1 MAKEKKVFSIV
12 INGITE
18 SVDAVKSLNEQLR
31 DAEAIIKNLSN
42 AKIDVKVSTGKATT
56 TEKVGTG
63 TSSTDSKVQLDIEKE
78 KTKQIEMQNEA
89 LREQYIQREQLKQ
102 QNKETLDDIKQ
113 EAKGYVEVV
122 DGVKEYANTLNG
134 MSAELK
140 DIKNALRNT
149 DIDTNAF
156 KELTERA
163 GELNEKLKKAEAAYG
178 QLGRNVGNYTQSFL
192 EALRQWDEEKDF
204 NVDLNISG
212 AENSLN
218 DLKAQ
223 LIEAKR
229 YWANLSPDN
238 ADFDKTAKA
247 IKSLNQ
253 QIEDMES
260 NLKDVGEE
268 ANSAFTGRFT
278 TTIGG
283 VEASFTNASE
293 AAEALRKKLV
303 SMRIAGEENTPMY
316 QEIIQLV
323 RRLSKEVMIANQQV
337 AGMTKT
343 TQNMGK
349 VISVMK
355 GLSSLAALG
364 QGISGLF
371 GGASEDL
378 DKFIQKFASL
388 TMVIAGLKELEEL
401 INSGQGAWGKLAQ
414 NADNAMNK
422 MVSPISNLKEATAAV
437 REYIKANEELSKS
450 KEKIASLTKNFNEII
465 KEDTESRYERMSL
478 LQQEIEKI
486 AGMSSEWQNL
496 EDALQ
501 SIDDVDEFGNVQNA
515 LDALIAKFPELEEKA
530 TKYVNAVNHIDT
542 ASERATQTFYEYQEA
557 EENLN
562 KAQEEQN
569 AILEKLSPRMQ
580 TMAKSLGNMGVAGKL
595 ATNAIYGL
603 ATALKALAKVT
614 IVLVALQLMAEAL
627 TLLTDG
633 LKMLGNAL
641 GIGKAW
647 DSLKQSVQNFFG
659 VISGGQLKKLNNDL
673 DTLEKKLDSLSKEYD
688 IQVKIGNMGDAE
700 AQLQRLNNQLQ
711 LLAQTKELFDK
722 QDQFSEW
729 QKELQTQLDKTDS
742 GWQDLTKT
750 QQDAAEGLQALT
762 KVNKDFIDSLKNKT
776 PQQQLEAIDK
786 KLKEIGLDSNKM
798 AAIETVLSQDDEEV
812 EKFLSQLSDI
822 DMDLNDIGV
831 TGAKTFGRM
840 ATDIAKAR
848 EAAAAAIAMIK
859 ADLKSLENQN
869 IQLKLQLDPTNANL
883 AFQSAI
889 SSMAAMAQKYGI
901 MMSPDGLHF
910 TAKAGDSTG
919 AQIAK
924 QLEENAKLQ
933 KQITDKQ
940 IADRKKQEADR
951 IKSERERAANEAKQ
965 AATEA
970 KKRAR
975 NETAARL
982 EAMEDGMEKEIAL
995 LEQKRKEE
1003 IEEAKETGK
1012 NIVDINTIYDR
1023 QILEVKKKY
1032 AKYVED
1038 LQREHNERLMSIAT
1052 QFLENWKNI
1061 QREIED
1067 TRADTSMGNAENK
1080 NITVKQN
1087 ISYDTNTQGSKE
1099 GIAAQKKYYEELKQS
1114 EIQYLNEKEQI
1125 EKEAAQRNY
1134 QRQLEDEDARFKAS
1148 KEAQKKEL
1156 EELERS
1162 LKEKVDAHQITEEE
1176 ANKVLQETRD
1186 EYLKGEEKDLQTH
1199 NEKMQSITENGKA
1212 VLTNIELQYNEERKA
1227 ATASALEEQRQVTQN
1242 FYNDIDTIME
1252 RTQKRKTNDFGFIN
1266 YGAYRQSLQ
1275 DALDATKEV
1284 ANQIESEK
1292 EALQNALDNNEISF
1306 DDFQKAKKELDD
1318 FAEEVKDKTDDLKD
1332 GLSNSFNTWMG
1343 GVMESINSYSSVL
1356 SGMFDSISEMYTRQ
1370 LDAEQA
1376 KLDKQQELLD
1386 AELEMIEENLQKQE
1400 EVTQEHNDKV
1410 NSIEDELKSA
1420 RGDRRQALIDQL
1432 AAERK
1437 AQEQSIEKEKQ
1448 LTEEKK
1454 KQAQKQ
1460 EQLKKQQDALD
1471 KKRKQQ
1477 EKRAS
1482 IVQATINTFTAVSN
1496 ALAVQPWFVGL
1507 ALSGVALGLGMANV
1521 AQIASQ
1527 QYGKGGKLTGP
1538 AHKDGGI
1545 PVGNTGITVEG
1556 NEYIIRKESTMPN
1569 LPLLE
1574 YINSSQRRLTKD
1586 DLIRFYDNGKT
1597 PLINRTMTTKF
1608 AEGGELPQ
1616 LSVDVKSLMNNV
1628 QAQQD
1633 DRPLVVS
1640 VVDIV
1645 NQTEN
1650 LRQVRV
1656 LAGDID
1662 E

>member
-1 MAKEKKVFSIV
+1 MAKEKRIFQIQ

-31 DAEAIIKNLSN
+31 DAEGIIKNLSN
-42 AKIDVKVSTGKATT
+42 AKIDVKVSTGKAT

-78 KTKQIEMQNEA
+78 KTKQIEMQTEA

-102 QNKETLDDIKQ
+102 QNKEALDDIKQ

-140 DIKNALRNT
+140 DIKKELRNT
-149 DIDTNAF
+149 DMDTEAF
-156 KELTERA
+156 KDLTDRA
-163 GELNEKLKKAEAAYG
+163 GELNEKLKKAEEAYG
-178 QLGRNVGNYTQSFL
+178 QFGRNVGNYTESVL

-204 NVDLNISG
+204 NVDFNISG

-223 LIEAKR
+223 LRELKK
-229 YWANLSPDN
+229 YWSNLSPDN

-260 NLKDVGEE
+260 NLKDVGAE

-283 VEASFTNASE
+283 VEASFSNASE
-293 AAEALRKKLV
+293 ACEALRKKLV
-303 SMRIAGEENTPMY
+303 AMRVAGEENTPMY

-378 DKFIQKFASL
+378 DKFIQKFASM

-401 INSGQGAWGKLAQ
+401 INSGQGAWGKFLQ
-414 NADNAMNK
+414 KADMTVDK
-422 MVSPISNLKEATAAV
+422 MLSPLSNLKDATAAV
-437 REYIKANEELSKS
+437 REYVKANEELNKVKVDFTLSEQELNRIAFIQRLNDQIYEQIQLSEQAIVSVADMSDEWKKLDQALQGDDGS
-450 KEKIASLTKNFNEII
+450 VEYLYEKIGPA
-465 KEDTESRYERMSL
+465 M
-478 LQQEIEKI
+478 
-486 AGMSSEWQNL
+486 
-496 EDALQ
+496 
-501 SIDDVDEFGNVQNA
+501 DD
-515 LDALIAKFPELEEKA
+515 LKAKFPELRDEID
-530 TKYVNAVNHIDT
+530 KYVNSVRSIDHS
-542 ASERATQTFYEYQEA
+542 SEEVVRALQEQKEA
-557 EENLN
+557 QEKLN

-569 AILEKLSPRMQ
+569 SILEKLSPRMQ
-580 TMAKSLGNMGVAGKL
+580 TMAKSLGNMGAKGKA
-595 ATNAIYGL
+595 ATIIMYGL
-603 ATALKALAKVT
+603 AVSLKAL
-614 IVLVALQLMAEAL
+614 
-627 TLLTDG
+627 
-633 LKMLGNAL
+633 
-641 GIGKAW
+641 GKA
-647 DSLKQSVQNFFG
+647 LV
-659 VISGGQLKKLNNDL
+659 VIG
-673 DTLEKKLDSLSKEYD
+673 
-688 IQVKIGNMGDAE
+688 A
-700 AQLQRLNNQLQ
+700 LQ
-711 LLAQTKELFDK
+711 LLAEGVELLTDFLKGLWSAAKSPFEWITFQQGEKDAK
-722 QDQFSEW
+722 KLVSQVDSLNKKLNGLKQEREIQIKLGNVGEVEGQLKDLQDQIDMLKNQKITFDTDREFGEW
-729 QKELQTQLDKTDS
+729 QKQLVDAFKNIDKADSDWQSLTQSEKE
-742 GWQDLTKT
+742 
-750 QQDAAEGLQALT
+750 AAEA
-762 KVNKDFIDSLKNKT
+762 
-776 PQQQLEAIDK
+776 LEAIAKIDPEFFKQLEGLGPEKQLEKINEELK
-786 KLKEIGLDSNKM
+786 KIGLNSVNMSSLESMDTK
-798 AAIETVLSQDDEEV
+798 ALEELLEKLSG
-812 EKFLSQLSDI
+812 I
-822 DMDLNDIGV
+822 DVDLNDV
-831 TGAKTFGRM
+831 KVNSVEAFAEFGKAIM
-840 ATDIAKAR
+840 KAR
-848 EAAAAAIAMIK
+848 QDTANAVARMK
-859 ADLKSLENQN
+859 KDLASLTQREY
-869 IQLKLQLDPTNANL
+869 QLKLSLNDDDITTRLKIVKLEMEAL
-883 AFQSAI
+883 
-889 SSMAAMAQKYGI
+889 
-901 MMSPDGLHF
+901 
-910 TAKAGDSTG
+910 
-919 AQIAK
+919 AK
-924 QLEENAKLQ
+924 QYGFTMGKKGNRSVVVKKGGKFTKEERAIAQRILAINNLEIKAAKEANKAAQDRKNKETADGQKQAVDNAKKL
-933 KQITDKQ
+933 
-940 IADRKKQEADR
+940 
-951 IKSERERAANEAKQ
+951 SRA
-965 AATEA
+965 
-970 KKRAR
+970 
-975 NETAARL
+975 ETAARL
-982 EAMEDGMEKEIAL
+982 EAMEDGMDKEIAI

-1003 IEEAKETGK
+1003 IEDAKETGK

-1023 QILEVKKKY
+1023 QILEVRKKY
-1032 AKYVED
+1032 AKYIED

-1080 NITVKQN
+1080 NITVKQS
-1087 ISYDTNTQGSKE
+1087 ISYDTNTQGSRE
-1099 GIAAQKKYYEELKQS
+1099 GINAQKKYYEQLKQS

-1125 EKEAAQRNY
+1125 EKETAQRNY

-1162 LKEKVDAHQITEEE
+1162 LKEKVEAHQITEEE

-1186 EYLKGEEKDLQTH
+1186 EYLKSEQKDLQTH

-1212 VLTNIELQYNEERKA
+1212 VLMNIELQYNEERKS
-1227 ATASALEEQRQVTQN
+1227 ATASALEEQRKVTQD
-1242 FYNDIDTIME
+1242 FYNDIDSIME

-1275 DALDATKEV
+1275 DALNSTKEV

-1292 EALQNALDNNEISF
+1292 EALQKALDNNEISF
-1306 DDFQKAKKELDD
+1306 DDFQKSKKELDD

-1332 GLSNSFNTWMG
+1332 GLSNSFNTWMS

-1356 SGMFDSISEMYTRQ
+1356 SGMFDSISELYTRQ
-1370 LDAEQA
+1370 LDAEQE

-1460 EQLKKQQDALD
+1460 EQLKKQQDALE
-1471 KKRKQQ
+1471 KKRRQQ

-1507 ALSGVALGLGMANV
+1507 ALSAVALGLGMANV

-1527 QYGKGGKLTGP
+1527 QYANGGLLNGKRHSQGGMKIQGT
-1538 AHKDGGI
+1538 
-1545 PVGNTGITVEG
+1545 NMEVEG
-1556 NEYIIRKESTMPN
+1556 GEYVTNRASTNAN

-1574 YINSSQRRLTKD
+1574 YINSNRRTLTKD
-1586 DLIRFYDNGKT
+1586 DLIKFYDNGKT
-1597 PLINRTMTTKF
+1597 TLINRPMQTKF
-1608 AEGGELPQ
+1608 EEGGQLPQ
-1616 LSVDVKSLMNNV
+1616 LSVDVKSLMNNA

>member
-1 MAKEKKVFSIV
+1 MAKEKRIFQIQ

-31 DAEAIIKNLSN
+31 DAEGIIKNLSN

-78 KTKQIEMQNEA
+78 KTKQIEMQTEA

-102 QNKETLDDIKQ
+102 QNKEALDDIKQ

-140 DIKNALRNT
+140 DIKKELRNT
-149 DIDTNAF
+149 DMDTEAF

-204 NVDLNISG
+204 NVDLNTSG
-212 AENSLN
+212 AEKSLN

-253 QIEDMES
+253 QIDDMES
-260 NLKDVGEE
+260 NLKDVGAE

-283 VEASFTNASE
+283 VEASFSNASE
-293 AAEALRKKLV
+293 ACEALRKKLV
-303 SMRIAGEENTPMY
+303 AMRVAGEENTPMY

-323 RRLSKEVMIANQQV
+323 RRLSKEVMIANKQV
-337 AGMTKT
+337 EGMTKMSS
-343 TQNMGK
+343 NLNK
-349 VISVMK
+349 VVGVMK
-355 GLSSLAALG
+355 GFSSIAALG
-364 QGISGLF
+364 QGIAGLF
-371 GGASEDL
+371 GEGSEQIE
-378 DKFIQKFASL
+378 KFVQKFASISL
-388 TMVIAGLKELEEL
+388 VLSGLSSLEEEL
-401 INSGQGAWGKLAQ
+401 NKGTSAFARFTNS
-414 NADNAMNK
+414 
-422 MVSPISNLKEATAAV
+422 T
-437 REYIKANEELSKS
+437 
-450 KEKIASLTKNFNEII
+450 NEII
-465 KEDTESRYERMSL
+465 NKLPLIKQVGNALNGIIAVRDMQSAEKTLDGVNDSVNRLIPNM
-478 LQQEIEKI
+478 QQIYDDVYNVIQANSELNNSFNKLSKHDNIKFFNADSIDELRGI
-486 AGMSSEWQNL
+486 SSEMDDFVDKLQ
-496 EDALQ
+496 DAMNA
-501 SIDDVDEFGNVQNA
+501 DESFKNKVE
-515 LDALIAKFPELEEKA
+515 ELFKSQKKAGEILNQQRKA
-530 TKYVNAVNHIDT
+530 TMQLGEAQDAVASITGKFANAVT
-542 ASERATQTFYEYQEA
+542 SLAQKSALAS
-557 EENLN
+557 
-562 KAQEEQN
+562 KA
-569 AILEKLSPRMQ
+569 L
-580 TMAKSLGNMGVAGKL
+580 
-595 ATNAIYGL
+595 YGL
-603 ATALKALAKVT
+603 ATAIKFVMKTTVVLAL
-614 IVLVALQLMAEAL
+614 IQALMWAVEK
-627 TLLTDG
+627 LTDG
-633 LKMLGNAL
+633 LKTLWSYAKMPFEILTFQQSEKDAKKL
-641 GIGKAW
+641 VSQV
-647 DSLKQSVQNFFG
+647 DSLN
-659 VISGGQLKKLNNDL
+659 KKLNGL
-673 DTLEKKLDSLSKEYD
+673 KQEREIQIKL
-688 IQVKIGNMGDAE
+688 GNVGEVE
-700 AQLQRLNNQLQ
+700 AQIKDL
-711 LLAQTKELFDK
+711 
-722 QDQFSEW
+722 QDQFDMLKNQKITFDTNREFGEW
-729 QKELQTQLDKTDS
+729 QKQLVEAFKNIDKADSDWQKLTQSEKE
-742 GWQDLTKT
+742 
-750 QQDAAEGLQALT
+750 AAEA
-762 KVNKDFIDSLKNKT
+762 
-776 PQQQLEAIDK
+776 LEAIAKIDPEFFKQLEGLGPEKQLEKINEELK
-786 KLKEIGLDSNKM
+786 KIGLNSINMSSLESMDTK
-798 AAIETVLSQDDEEV
+798 ALEELLEKLSG
-812 EKFLSQLSDI
+812 I
-822 DMDLNDIGV
+822 DVDLNDV
-831 TGAKTFGRM
+831 KVNSVEAFAEFGKAIM
-840 ATDIAKAR
+840 KAR
-848 EAAAAAIAMIK
+848 QDTANAAARMK
-859 ADLKSLENQN
+859 KDLASLTQREY
-869 IQLKLQLDPTNANL
+869 QLKLSLNDDDITTRL
-883 AFQSAI
+883 KI
-889 SSMAAMAQKYGI
+889 I
-901 MMSPDGLHF
+901 GLEME
-910 TAKAGDSTG
+910 AL
-919 AQIAK
+919 AK
-924 QLEENAKLQ
+924 QYGFTMGKKGNKSVVVKKGGKFTKDERAIAQRILAINNLEIDAAKKANKDAQDRKNKETADQQKQAVDNAKKL
-933 KQITDKQ
+933 
-940 IADRKKQEADR
+940 
-951 IKSERERAANEAKQ
+951 SRA
-965 AATEA
+965 
-970 KKRAR
+970 
-975 NETAARL
+975 ETAARL
-982 EAMEDGMEKEIAL
+982 EAMEDGMDKEIAL

-1003 IEEAKETGK
+1003 IEDAKETGK

-1032 AKYVED
+1032 AKYIEDVE
-1038 LQREHNERLMSIAT
+1038 REHTKRLEDIARD
-1052 QFLENWKNI
+1052 FLTSWSQI

-1067 TRADTSMGNAENK
+1067 TRADTSMGNVENK

-1099 GIAAQKKYYEELKQS
+1099 GIAAQKKYYEQLKQS

-1125 EKEAAQRNY
+1125 EKEAAQRDY

-1186 EYLKGEEKDLQTH
+1186 EYLKGEAKDLQTH

-1212 VLTNIELQYNEERKA
+1212 VLMNIELQYNEERKA
-1227 ATASALEEQRQVTQN
+1227 ATASALEEQRQVTQD

-1266 YGAYRQSLQ
+1266 YGAYRKSLQ
-1275 DALDATKEV
+1275 DALNATQEV

-1332 GLSNSFNTWMG
+1332 GLSNSFNTWMS

-1356 SGMFDSISEMYTRQ
+1356 SGMFDTISEMYTRQ

-1460 EQLKKQQDALD
+1460 EQLKKQQDALE
-1471 KKRKQQ
+1471 KKRRQQ

-1482 IVQATINTFTAVSN
+1482 IVQATINTFAAVSN

-1527 QYGKGGKLTGP
+1527 QY
-1538 AHKDGGI
+1538 ADGGLLNGKRHSQGGMKI
-1545 PVGNTGITVEG
+1545 QGTNMEVEG
-1556 NEYIIRKESTMPN
+1556 GEYVTNRTSTSAN

-1574 YINSSQRRLTKD
+1574 YINSNRRTLTKD
-1586 DLIRFYDNGKT
+1586 DLIKFYDNGKT
-1597 PLINRTMTTKF
+1597 SLINRPMQTKF
-1608 AEGGELPQ
+1608 EEGGQLPQ
-1616 LSVDVKSLMNNV
+1616 LSVDVKSLMNNA

>member
-1 MAKEKKVFSIV
+1 MAKEKKVFQIQ

-31 DAEAIIKNLSN
+31 DAEGIIKNLSN

-78 KTKQIEMQNEA
+78 KTKQIEMQTEA

-102 QNKETLDDIKQ
+102 QNKEALDDIKQ

-140 DIKNALRNT
+140 DIKKELRNT
-149 DIDTNAF
+149 DMDTEAF

-163 GELNEKLKKAEAAYG
+163 GELNEKLKKAEEAYG
-178 QLGRNVGNYTQSFL
+178 QFGRNVGNYTESVL
-192 EALRQWDEEKDF
+192 EALREWDEEKDF
-204 NVDLNISG
+204 NVDFNISG

-223 LIEAKR
+223 LRELKQ

-238 ADFDKTAKA
+238 ADFNKTAKA

-260 NLKDVGEE
+260 NLKDVGAE

-283 VEASFTNASE
+283 VEASFSNASE
-293 AAEALRKKLV
+293 ACEALRKKLV
-303 SMRIAGEENTPMY
+303 AMRVAGEENTPMY

-349 VISVMK
+349 VIGVMK

-401 INSGQGAWGKLAQ
+401 INSGQGAWGKFAQ
-414 NADNAMNK
+414 SADNAMNK
-422 MVSPISNLKEATAAV
+422 MLFPLSSLKDATAAV
-437 REYIKANEELSKS
+437 REYVKANEELNKVKVDFTLSEQELNRIAFIQSLNDQLYEQAQLSEQAIVSVAGMTDEWQKLDKVMQGNDGS
-450 KEKIASLTKNFNEII
+450 VEYIKEKIGPA
-465 KEDTESRYERMSL
+465 M
-478 LQQEIEKI
+478 
-486 AGMSSEWQNL
+486 
-496 EDALQ
+496 
-501 SIDDVDEFGNVQNA
+501 DE
-515 LDALIAKFPELEEKA
+515 LKAKFPELRREID
-530 TKYVNAVNHIDT
+530 TYVNAILSIDH
-542 ASERATQTFYEYQEA
+542 SSDEVVRALQEQKEA
-557 EENLN
+557 QEKLN

-580 TMAKSLGNMGVAGKL
+580 AMAKSLGNMGAMGKVA
-595 ATNAIYGL
+595 TTIMYGL
-603 ATALKALAKVT
+603 ATAIKALGKTLAVM
-614 IVLVALQLMAEAL
+614 VALQLLAEAVEGLMNLLKTVWSWAKSPFEWL
-627 TLLTDG
+627 TFQQGEKDAKKLVSQIDSLDKKLNG
-633 LKMLGNAL
+633 LKQEREIQIKLGNV
-641 GIGKAW
+641 GE
-647 DSLKQSVQNFFG
+647 VE
-659 VISGGQLKKLNNDL
+659 GQLKDL
-673 DTLEKKLDSLSKEYD
+673 
-688 IQVKIGNMGDAE
+688 
-700 AQLQRLNNQLQ
+700 
-711 LLAQTKELFDK
+711 
-722 QDQFSEW
+722 QDQIDMLKNQKITFDTDREFGEW
-729 QKELQTQLDKTDS
+729 QKQLVEAFKNIDKTDS
-742 GWQDLTKT
+742 AWQNLTQSEKE
-750 QQDAAEGLQALT
+750 AAEA
-762 KVNKDFIDSLKNKT
+762 
-776 PQQQLEAIDK
+776 LEAIANIDPEFFKQLEGLGPEKQLEKINEELK
-786 KLKEIGLDSNKM
+786 KIGLNSINMSSLESMDTK
-798 AAIETVLSQDDEEV
+798 ALEELL
-812 EKFLSQLSDI
+812 EKLYHI
-822 DMDLNDIGV
+822 DVDLNDV
-831 TGAKTFGRM
+831 KVNSVEAFAEFGKAIM
-840 ATDIAKAR
+840 KAR
-848 EAAAAAIAMIK
+848 QDTANAVARMK
-859 ADLKSLENQN
+859 KDLVSLTQREY
-869 IQLKLQLDPTNANL
+869 QLKLSLNDDDIKTRLEIVRLEMEAL
-883 AFQSAI
+883 
-889 SSMAAMAQKYGI
+889 
-901 MMSPDGLHF
+901 
-910 TAKAGDSTG
+910 
-919 AQIAK
+919 AK
-924 QLEENAKLQ
+924 QYGF
-933 KQITDKQ
+933 TMG
-940 IADRKKQEADR
+940 KKGNRSVVVKKGGKFTKE
-951 IKSERERAANEAKQ
+951 ERAIAQRILAINNLETKAAKQ
-965 AATEA
+965 ANKAAQDRKNKETADGQKQAVEDA
-970 KKRAR
+970 KKLSRA
-975 NETAARL
+975 ETAARL
-982 EAMEDGMEKEIAL
+982 EAMEDGMEKEIAI

-1003 IEEAKETGK
+1003 IEDAKETGK
-1012 NIVDINTIYDR
+1012 RVVDINIIYDR

-1052 QFLENWKNI
+1052 SFLENWKNI

-1099 GIAAQKKYYEELKQS
+1099 GINAQKKYYEQLKQS
-1114 EIQYLNEKEQI
+1114 EMQYLNEKEQI
-1125 EKEAAQRNY
+1125 EKESAQRNY
-1134 QRQLEDEDARFKAS
+1134 QRQLEDENARFKAS

-1162 LKEKVDAHQITEEE
+1162 LKEKVDAHQISEEE

-1199 NEKMQSITENGKA
+1199 NEKMKSITENGKA
-1212 VLTNIELQYNEERKA
+1212 VLMNIELQYNEERKA
-1227 ATASALEEQRQVTQN
+1227 ATASALEEQRKVTQD
-1242 FYNDIDTIME
+1242 FYNDIDSIME

-1266 YGAYRQSLQ
+1266 YGAYRKSLQ

-1318 FAEEVKDKTDDLKD
+1318 FAEEVKDKTNDLKD

-1356 SGMFDSISEMYTRQ
+1356 SGMFDTISEMYTTQ

-1376 KLDKQQELLD
+1376 KLDKQQEILD

-1460 EQLKKQQDALD
+1460 EQLKKQQDALE
-1471 KKRKQQ
+1471 KKRRQQ

-1482 IVQATINTFTAVSN
+1482 IVQATINTFAAVSN

-1527 QYGKGGKLTGP
+1527 QY
-1538 AHKDGGI
+1538 ADGGLLNGKRHSQGGMKI
-1545 PVGNTGITVEG
+1545 QGTNMEVEG
-1556 NEYIIRKESTMPN
+1556 GEYVTNRASTNAN

-1574 YINSSQRRLTKD
+1574 YINSNRRTLTKD

-1597 PLINRTMTTKF
+1597 TLINRPMQTKF
-1608 AEGGELPQ
+1608 EEGGQLPQ
-1616 LSVDVKSLMNNV
+1616 LSVDVKSLMNNA

>member
-1 MAKEKKVFSIV
+1 MAKEKKVFQIQ

-18 SVDAVKSLNEQLR
+18 SIDAVKSLNEQLR
-31 DAEAIIKNLSN
+31 VAEGIIKNLSN

-113 EAKGYVEVV
+113 EAKGYVDVV
-122 DGVKEYANTLNG
+122 DGVKQYANTLNG

-140 DIKNALRNT
+140 DIKKELRNT
-149 DIDTNAF
+149 DMDTNAF

-163 GELNEKLKKAEAAYG
+163 GELNEKLKKAEEAYG
-178 QLGRNVGNYTQSFL
+178 QFGRNVGNYTESVL

-204 NVDLNISG
+204 NVDFNISG

-223 LIEAKR
+223 LRELKK
-229 YWANLSPDN
+229 YWSNLSPDN

-260 NLKDVGEE
+260 NLKDVGAE

-283 VEASFTNASE
+283 VEASFSNASE
-293 AAEALRKKLV
+293 ACEALRKKLV
-303 SMRIAGEENTPMY
+303 AMRVAGEENTPMY

-349 VISVMK
+349 VIGVMK

-401 INSGQGAWGKLAQ
+401 INSGQGAWAQ
-414 NADNAMNK
+414 FAQKGN
-422 MVSPISNLKEATAAV
+422 
-437 REYIKANEELSKS
+437 
-450 KEKIASLTKNFNEII
+450 
-465 KEDTESRYERMSL
+465 
-478 LQQEIEKI
+478 
-486 AGMSSEWQNL
+486 
-496 EDALQ
+496 DALNWLV
-501 SIDDVDEFGNVQNA
+501 SWSDGI
-515 LDALIAKFPELEEKA
+515 LKA
-530 TKYVNAVNHIDT
+530 TKSTKDFI
-542 ASERATQTFYEYQEA
+542 EA
-557 EENLN
+557 QKNLQ
-562 KAQEEQN
+562 KAQEELKSAYTDIGAVAMSDEEYVAFAEQYQKLEQSIKDIAGSDALN
-569 AILEKLSPRMQ
+569 KLNDSLVDTYLTSTKSLEELNGEIDKLKAKFPQLSDEIDKFVQANIESITRSKESIQIMDKYEETLEKKNKLEEENEKILSSMGQKTQ
-580 TMAKSLGNMGVAGKL
+580 TFAKSLQAMGVVGRGVAVVI
-595 ATNAIYGL
+595 NGL
-603 ATALKALAKVT
+603 TIALKALSKAVVV
-614 IVLVALQLMAEAL
+614 IVALQALAEAVEFL
-627 TLLTDG
+627 MNG
-633 LKMLGNAL
+633 LKAVWGWAKSPFEWLTFQQGEKDAKKLVSQIDSLNKKLNGLKQEREIQIKLGNV
-641 GIGKAW
+641 GE
-647 DSLKQSVQNFFG
+647 VE
-659 VISGGQLKKLNNDL
+659 GQLKDL
-673 DTLEKKLDSLSKEYD
+673 
-688 IQVKIGNMGDAE
+688 
-700 AQLQRLNNQLQ
+700 
-711 LLAQTKELFDK
+711 
-722 QDQFSEW
+722 QDQIDMLKNQKITFDTDREFGEW
-729 QKELQTQLDKTDS
+729 QKQLIEAFKNIDKADS
-742 GWQDLTKT
+742 SWQDLTQSEKE
-750 QQDAAEGLQALT
+750 AAEA
-762 KVNKDFIDSLKNKT
+762 
-776 PQQQLEAIDK
+776 LEAIAKIDPEFFKQLEGLGPEEQLEKINEELK
-786 KLKEIGLDSNKM
+786 KIGLNSINMSSLESMDTK
-798 AAIETVLSQDDEEV
+798 ALEELL
-812 EKFLSQLSDI
+812 EKLYHI
-822 DMDLNDIGV
+822 DVDLNDV
-831 TGAKTFGRM
+831 KVNSVEAFAEFGKAIM
-840 ATDIAKAR
+840 KAR
-848 EAAAAAIAMIK
+848 QDTANAAARMK
-859 ADLKSLENQN
+859 KDLASLTQREY
-869 IQLKLQLDPTNANL
+869 QLKLSLNDDDITTRLKIIKLEMEAL
-883 AFQSAI
+883 
-889 SSMAAMAQKYGI
+889 
-901 MMSPDGLHF
+901 
-910 TAKAGDSTG
+910 
-919 AQIAK
+919 AK
-924 QLEENAKLQ
+924 QYGFTMGKKGNKSVVVKKGGKFTKEERAIAQRILAINNLEVDLAKKANKDAHDRKNKEKADGQ
-933 KQITDKQ
+933 KQAVED
-940 IADRKKQEADR
+940 
-951 IKSERERAANEAKQ
+951 
-965 AATEA
+965 A
-970 KKRAR
+970 KKLSRA
-975 NETAARL
+975 ETAARL
-982 EAMEDGMEKEIAL
+982 EAMEDGMDKEIAI

-1003 IEEAKETGK
+1003 IEDAKETGK
-1012 NIVDINTIYDR
+1012 RVVDINTIYDR
-1023 QILEVKKKY
+1023 QILEVRKKY
-1032 AKYVED
+1032 AKYIED
-1038 LQREHNERLMSIAT
+1038 LQREHNERLMNIAT

-1067 TRADTSMGNAENK
+1067 TRADTSMGNVENK

-1087 ISYDTNTQGSKE
+1087 ISYDTNTQGSRE
-1099 GIAAQKKYYEELKQS
+1099 GIDAQKKYYEQLKQS

-1125 EKEAAQRNY
+1125 EKESAQRNY
-1134 QRQLEDEDARFKAS
+1134 QRQLEDEEARFKAS
-1148 KEAQKKEL
+1148 KDAQKKEL

-1186 EYLKGEEKDLQTH
+1186 EYLKNEQKDLQTH

-1212 VLTNIELQYNEERKA
+1212 VLMNIELQYNEERKT
-1227 ATASALEEQRQVTQN
+1227 ATASALEEQRKVTQD
-1242 FYNDIDTIME
+1242 FYNDIDSIME

-1266 YGAYRQSLQ
+1266 YGAYRKSLQ
-1275 DALDATKEV
+1275 DALNATQEV

-1306 DDFQKAKKELDD
+1306 DDFQKSKKELDD

-1332 GLSNSFNTWMG
+1332 SLSNSFNTWMG

-1356 SGMFDSISEMYTRQ
+1356 SGMFDSISELYTRQ
-1370 LDAEQA
+1370 LDAEQE
-1376 KLDKQQELLD
+1376 KLDRQQELLD

-1460 EQLKKQQDALD
+1460 EQLKKQQDALE
-1471 KKRKQQ
+1471 KKRRQQ

-1482 IVQATINTFTAVSN
+1482 IVQATINTFAAVSN

-1616 LSVDVKSLMNNV
+1616 LSVDVKSLMNNA
-1628 QAQQD
+1628 QAQNEQKA
-1633 DRPLVVS
+1633 PVVS
-1640 VVDIV
+1640 VVDIINAMDNV
-1645 NQTEN
+1645 Q
-1650 LRQVRV
+1650 QVRV

-1662 E
+1662 ND

>member
-1 MAKEKKVFSIV
+1 MAKEKRIFQIQ

-31 DAEAIIKNLSN
+31 DAEGIIKNLSN
-42 AKIDVKVSTGKATT
+42 AKIDVKVSTGKAT

-78 KTKQIEMQNEA
+78 KTKQIEMQTEA

-102 QNKETLDDIKQ
+102 QNKEALDDIKQ

-140 DIKNALRNT
+140 DIKKELRNT
-149 DIDTNAF
+149 DMDTEAF
-156 KELTERA
+156 KDLTDRA
-163 GELNEKLKKAEAAYG
+163 GELNEKLKKAEEAYG
-178 QLGRNVGNYTQSFL
+178 QFGRNVGNYTESVL

-204 NVDLNISG
+204 NVDFNISG

-223 LIEAKR
+223 LRELKK
-229 YWANLSPDN
+229 YWSNLSPDN

-260 NLKDVGEE
+260 NLKDVGAE

-283 VEASFTNASE
+283 VEASFSNASE
-293 AAEALRKKLV
+293 ACEALRKKLV
-303 SMRIAGEENTPMY
+303 AMRVAGEENTPMY

-378 DKFIQKFASL
+378 DKFIQKFASM

-401 INSGQGAWGKLAQ
+401 INSGQGAWGKFLQ
-414 NADNAMNK
+414 KADMTVDK
-422 MVSPISNLKEATAAV
+422 MLSPLSNLKDATAAV
-437 REYIKANEELSKS
+437 REYVKANEELNKVKVDFTLSEQELNRIAFIQRLNDQIYEQIQLSEQAIVSVADMSDEWKKLDQALQGDDGS
-450 KEKIASLTKNFNEII
+450 VEYLYEKIGPA
-465 KEDTESRYERMSL
+465 M
-478 LQQEIEKI
+478 
-486 AGMSSEWQNL
+486 
-496 EDALQ
+496 
-501 SIDDVDEFGNVQNA
+501 DD
-515 LDALIAKFPELEEKA
+515 LKAKFPELRDEID
-530 TKYVNAVNHIDT
+530 KYVNSVRSIDHS
-542 ASERATQTFYEYQEA
+542 SEEVVRALQEQKEA
-557 EENLN
+557 QEKLN

-569 AILEKLSPRMQ
+569 SILEKLSPRMQ
-580 TMAKSLGNMGVAGKL
+580 TMAKSLGNMGAKGKA
-595 ATNAIYGL
+595 ATIIMYGL
-603 ATALKALAKVT
+603 AVSLKAL
-614 IVLVALQLMAEAL
+614 
-627 TLLTDG
+627 
-633 LKMLGNAL
+633 
-641 GIGKAW
+641 GKA
-647 DSLKQSVQNFFG
+647 LV
-659 VISGGQLKKLNNDL
+659 VIG
-673 DTLEKKLDSLSKEYD
+673 
-688 IQVKIGNMGDAE
+688 A
-700 AQLQRLNNQLQ
+700 LQ
-711 LLAQTKELFDK
+711 LLAEGVELLTDFLKGLWSAAKSPFEWITFQQGEKDAK
-722 QDQFSEW
+722 KLVSQVDSLNKKLNGLKQEREIQIKLGNVGEVEGQLKDLQDQIDMLKNQKITFDTDREFGEW
-729 QKELQTQLDKTDS
+729 QKQLVDAFKNIDKADSDWQSLTQSEKE
-742 GWQDLTKT
+742 
-750 QQDAAEGLQALT
+750 AAEA
-762 KVNKDFIDSLKNKT
+762 
-776 PQQQLEAIDK
+776 LEAIAKIDPEFFKQLEGLGPEKQLEKINEELK
-786 KLKEIGLDSNKM
+786 KIGLNSVNMSSLESMDTK
-798 AAIETVLSQDDEEV
+798 ALEELLEKLSG
-812 EKFLSQLSDI
+812 I
-822 DMDLNDIGV
+822 DVDLNDV
-831 TGAKTFGRM
+831 KANSVEAFAEFGKAIM
-840 ATDIAKAR
+840 KAR
-848 EAAAAAIAMIK
+848 QDTANAVARMK
-859 ADLKSLENQN
+859 KDLASLTQREY
-869 IQLKLQLDPTNANL
+869 QLKLSLNDDDITTRLKIVKLEMEAL
-883 AFQSAI
+883 
-889 SSMAAMAQKYGI
+889 
-901 MMSPDGLHF
+901 
-910 TAKAGDSTG
+910 
-919 AQIAK
+919 AK
-924 QLEENAKLQ
+924 QYGFTMGKKGNRSVVVKKGGKFTKEERAIAQRILAINNLEIKAAKEANKAAQDRKNKETADGQKQAVDNAKKL
-933 KQITDKQ
+933 
-940 IADRKKQEADR
+940 
-951 IKSERERAANEAKQ
+951 SRA
-965 AATEA
+965 
-970 KKRAR
+970 
-975 NETAARL
+975 ETAARL
-982 EAMEDGMEKEIAL
+982 EAMEDGMDKEIAI

-1003 IEEAKETGK
+1003 IEDAKETGK

-1023 QILEVKKKY
+1023 QILEVRKKY
-1032 AKYVED
+1032 AKYIED

-1080 NITVKQN
+1080 NITVKQS
-1087 ISYDTNTQGSKE
+1087 ISYDTNTQGSRE
-1099 GIAAQKKYYEELKQS
+1099 GINAQKKYYEQLKQS

-1125 EKEAAQRNY
+1125 EKETAQRNY

-1162 LKEKVDAHQITEEE
+1162 LKEKVEAHQITEEE

-1186 EYLKGEEKDLQTH
+1186 EYLKSEQKDLQTH

-1212 VLTNIELQYNEERKA
+1212 VLMNIELQYNEERKS
-1227 ATASALEEQRQVTQN
+1227 ATASALEEQRKVTQD
-1242 FYNDIDTIME
+1242 FYNDIDSIME

-1275 DALDATKEV
+1275 DALNSTKEV

-1292 EALQNALDNNEISF
+1292 EALQKALDNNEISF
-1306 DDFQKAKKELDD
+1306 DDFQKSKKELDD

-1332 GLSNSFNTWMG
+1332 GLSNSFNTWMS

-1356 SGMFDSISEMYTRQ
+1356 SGMFDSISELYTRQ
-1370 LDAEQA
+1370 LDAEQE

-1460 EQLKKQQDALD
+1460 EQLKKQQDALE
-1471 KKRKQQ
+1471 KKRRQQ

-1507 ALSGVALGLGMANV
+1507 ALSAVALGLGMANV

-1527 QYGKGGKLTGP
+1527 QYANGGLLNGKRHSQGGMKIQGT
-1538 AHKDGGI
+1538 
-1545 PVGNTGITVEG
+1545 NMEVEG
-1556 NEYIIRKESTMPN
+1556 GEYVTNRASTNAN

-1574 YINSSQRRLTKD
+1574 YINSNRRTLTKD
-1586 DLIRFYDNGKT
+1586 DLIKFYDNGKT
-1597 PLINRTMTTKF
+1597 TLINRPMQTKF
-1608 AEGGELPQ
+1608 EEGGQLPQ
-1616 LSVDVKSLMNNV
+1616 LSVDVKSLMNNA

>member
-31 DAEAIIKNLSN
+31 NAEGIIKNLSN
-42 AKIDVKVSTGKATT
+42 AKIDVKISTGKATT

-63 TSSTDSKVQLDIEKE
+63 TSSTDNKVQLDIEKE
-78 KTKQIEMQNEA
+78 KTKQIEMQTEA

-102 QNKETLDDIKQ
+102 QNKEALDDIKQ

-140 DIKNALRNT
+140 DIKKELRNT
-149 DIDTNAF
+149 DMDTEAF
-156 KELTERA
+156 KDLTERA
-163 GELNEKLKKAEAAYG
+163 GELNEKLKKAEEAYG
-178 QLGRNVGNYTQSFL
+178 QFGRNVGNYTESVL

-204 NVDLNISG
+204 NVDFNISG

-223 LIEAKR
+223 LRELKQ

-260 NLKDVGEE
+260 NLKDVGAE

-283 VEASFTNASE
+283 VEASFSNASE
-293 AAEALRKKLV
+293 ACEALRKKLV
-303 SMRIAGEENTPMY
+303 AMRVAGEENTPMY

-323 RRLSKEVMIANQQV
+323 RRLSKEVMIANKQV
-337 AGMTKT
+337 EGMTKMSS
-343 TQNMGK
+343 NLNK
-349 VISVMK
+349 VVGVMK
-355 GLSSLAALG
+355 GFSSIAALG
-364 QGISGLF
+364 QGIAGLF
-371 GGASEDL
+371 GEGSEQIE
-378 DKFIQKFASL
+378 KFVQKFASISL
-388 TMVIAGLKELEEL
+388 VISGLSALEEELNKGTSAFARFTNSTNEIINKLPL
-401 INSGQGAWGKLAQ
+401 IKQVGDALNGIIAVRDMQSAEKTLDGVSDSVNRLIPNMQQIYDDVYNVIQANSELDNSFNKLSKHDNIKFFNANSIDELKGVSSELDDFVNKLQDAMNADESFKNKVEELFESQKKAGETLNQQRRATMQLGEAQ
-414 NADNAMNK
+414 NAVASITGKFANAMTSLAQK
-422 MVSPISNLKEATAAV
+422 SALASKALYGVATAMKFV
-437 REYIKANEELSKS
+437 MKTTVVL
-450 KEKIASLTKNFNEII
+450 
-465 KEDTESRYERMSL
+465 
-478 LQQEIEKI
+478 
-486 AGMSSEWQNL
+486 
-496 EDALQ
+496 
-501 SIDDVDEFGNVQNA
+501 
-515 LDALIAKFPELEEKA
+515 ALIQALMWAVEK
-530 TKYVNAVNHIDT
+530 
-542 ASERATQTFYEYQEA
+542 
-557 EENLN
+557 
-562 KAQEEQN
+562 
-569 AILEKLSPRMQ
+569 
-580 TMAKSLGNMGVAGKL
+580 
-595 ATNAIYGL
+595 
-603 ATALKALAKVT
+603 
-614 IVLVALQLMAEAL
+614 
-627 TLLTDG
+627 LTDG
-633 LKMLGNAL
+633 LKALWNLAKSPFEWITFQQGEKDAKKLVSQVDSLNKKLNGLKQEREIQIKLGNV
-641 GIGKAW
+641 GE
-647 DSLKQSVQNFFG
+647 VE
-659 VISGGQLKKLNNDL
+659 GQLKDL
-673 DTLEKKLDSLSKEYD
+673 
-688 IQVKIGNMGDAE
+688 
-700 AQLQRLNNQLQ
+700 
-711 LLAQTKELFDK
+711 
-722 QDQFSEW
+722 QDQIDMLKNQKITFDTDREFGEW
-729 QKELQTQLDKTDS
+729 QKQLIETFKNLDKTDS
-742 GWQDLTKT
+742 DWQKLTQSEKE
-750 QQDAAEGLQALT
+750 AAEA
-762 KVNKDFIDSLKNKT
+762 
-776 PQQQLEAIDK
+776 LEAIANIDPEFFKQLEGLGPEKQLEKINEELK
-786 KLKEIGLDSNKM
+786 KIGLNSVNMSSLESMDTK
-798 AAIETVLSQDDEEV
+798 ALEELLEKLSG
-812 EKFLSQLSDI
+812 I
-822 DMDLNDIGV
+822 DFDLNDV
-831 TGAKTFGRM
+831 KVNSVEAFAEFGKAIM
-840 ATDIAKAR
+840 KAR
-848 EAAAAAIAMIK
+848 QDTANATARMK
-859 ADLKSLENQN
+859 KDLASLTQREY
-869 IQLKLQLDPTNANL
+869 QLKLSLNDDDITTRLKIVKLEMEAL
-883 AFQSAI
+883 AQTYGMKIRQSG
-889 SSMAAMAQKYGI
+889 SVQKKDGSK
-901 MMSPDGLHF
+901 MSGEER
-910 TAKAGDSTG
+910 
-919 AQIAK
+919 QIAQRIANINYLETKAAKEANKEAHDRKNKEAADGQK
-924 QLEENAKLQ
+924 QAVDNAKKL
-933 KQITDKQ
+933 
-940 IADRKKQEADR
+940 
-951 IKSERERAANEAKQ
+951 SRA
-965 AATEA
+965 
-970 KKRAR
+970 
-975 NETAARL
+975 ETAARL
-982 EAMEDGMEKEIAL
+982 EAMEDGMDKEIAL

-1003 IEEAKETGK
+1003 IEDAKETGK
-1012 NIVDINTIYDR
+1012 RVEDINTIYDR

-1032 AKYVED
+1032 AKYIEDVE
-1038 LQREHNERLMSIAT
+1038 REHTKRLEDIAKD
-1052 QFLENWKNI
+1052 FLTSWSQI

-1080 NITVKQN
+1080 NITVKQS
-1087 ISYDTNTQGSKE
+1087 ISYDTNTQGSRE
-1099 GIAAQKKYYEELKQS
+1099 GIDAQKKYYEQLKQS

-1125 EKEAAQRNY
+1125 EKEAAQRDY
-1134 QRQLEDEDARFKAS
+1134 QRQLEDEEARFKAS

-1176 ANKVLQETRD
+1176 ANKVLQETRN

-1212 VLTNIELQYNEERKA
+1212 VLMNIELQYNEERKA
-1227 ATASALEEQRQVTQN
+1227 ATASALEEQRKVTQD
-1242 FYNDIDTIME
+1242 FYNDIDTVME

-1275 DALDATKEV
+1275 DALNATQEV

-1318 FAEEVKDKTDDLKD
+1318 FGEEVKDKTDDLKD
-1332 GLSNSFNTWMG
+1332 GLSNSFNTWMS

-1356 SGMFDSISEMYTRQ
+1356 SGMFDTISEMYTRQ

-1460 EQLKKQQDALD
+1460 EQLKKQQDALE
-1471 KKRKQQ
+1471 KKRRQQ

-1507 ALSGVALGLGMANV
+1507 ALSAVALGLGMANV
-1521 AQIASQ
+1521 AQISSQ
-1527 QYGKGGKLTGP
+1527 QYANGGLLNGKRHSQGGMKIQGT
-1538 AHKDGGI
+1538 
-1545 PVGNTGITVEG
+1545 NMEVEG
-1556 NEYIIRKESTMPN
+1556 GEYVTNRASTNAN

-1574 YINSSQRRLTKD
+1574 YINSNRRTLTKD

-1597 PLINRTMTTKF
+1597 TLINRPMQTKF
-1608 AEGGELPQ
+1608 EEGGQLPQ
-1616 LSVDVKSLMNNV
+1616 LSVDVKSLMNNA

>member
-1 MAKEKKVFSIV
+1 MAKEKKIFSIQ

-31 DAEAIIKNLSN
+31 EAEGIIKNLSN
-42 AKIDVKVSTGKATT
+42 AKIDVKVSTGKPTT

-78 KTKQIEMQNEA
+78 KTKQIEMQTEA

-102 QNKETLDDIKQ
+102 QNKEALDDIKQ

-140 DIKNALRNT
+140 DIKKELRNT
-149 DIDTNAF
+149 DMDTEAF

-163 GELNEKLKKAEAAYG
+163 GELNEKLKKAEEAYG
-178 QLGRNVGNYTQSFL
+178 QFGRNVGNYTESVL

-204 NVDLNISG
+204 NVDFNISG

-223 LIEAKR
+223 LRELKQ

-260 NLKDVGEE
+260 NLKDVGAE

-283 VEASFTNASE
+283 VEASFSNASE
-293 AAEALRKKLV
+293 ACEALRKKLV
-303 SMRIAGEENTPMY
+303 AMRVAGEENTPMY

-401 INSGQGAWGKLAQ
+401 INSGQGAWGQFAQ
-414 NADNAMNK
+414 KGN
-422 MVSPISNLKEATAAV
+422 
-437 REYIKANEELSKS
+437 
-450 KEKIASLTKNFNEII
+450 
-465 KEDTESRYERMSL
+465 
-478 LQQEIEKI
+478 
-486 AGMSSEWQNL
+486 
-496 EDALQ
+496 DALNWLF
-501 SIDDVDEFGNVQNA
+501 SWSDSA
-515 LDALIAKFPELEEKA
+515 LKA
-530 TKYVNAVNHIDT
+530 TKNTKDFIDAQRT
-542 ASERATQTFYEYQEA
+542 LQ
-557 EENLN
+557 
-562 KAQEEQN
+562 KAQEELNDVIANLPSNELTDEMYN
-569 AILEKLSPRMQ
+569 ALAEQVQMSEQAINGIAGLSDEWGELQYVISNANGYSLDELGNAVSDLKARFPQLSEEIDKYIEAQIRLDYESEDAVDAFKQYQQALEEKNKAEKESDNLLSSMGPK
-580 TMAKSLGNMGVAGKL
+580 TKAFAKSLQAMGVFGRGAAVAINMLAVSLKMLGKALVVIAVLQVLAEALDKLMNGFKWLGDAIKGLFGIMSEGDAKKLTNQLDSLQKKLDTLSREYEIQVKLGNMG
-595 ATNAIYGL
+595 
-603 ATALKALAKVT
+603 
-614 IVLVALQLMAEAL
+614 E
-627 TLLTDG
+627 
-633 LKMLGNAL
+633 
-641 GIGKAW
+641 
-647 DSLKQSVQNFFG
+647 
-659 VISGGQLKKLNNDL
+659 
-673 DTLEKKLDSLSKEYD
+673 
-688 IQVKIGNMGDAE
+688 AE
-700 AQLQRLNNQLQ
+700 AQLQKLKDQIQNIGDTKITLD
-711 LLAQTKELFDK
+711 ADSKMSEWMKELR
-722 QDQFSEW
+722 E
-729 QKELQTQLDKTDS
+729 ELDKTDS
-742 GWQDLTKT
+742 DWNDLNKT

-786 KLKEIGLDSNKM
+786 KLKEIGLDSNKLG
-798 AAIETVLSQDDEEV
+798 AIDAVLSQDDESIQ
-812 EKFLSQLSDI
+812 KFLDGLSDI
-822 DMDLNDIGV
+822 DADLNDIGV
-831 TGAKTFGRM
+831 TGAKTFGRL

-848 EAAAAAIAMIK
+848 DAAAAAIAMIK

-910 TAKAGDSTG
+910 TAKPGDSTG

-951 IKSERERAANEAKQ
+951 VKSERERAANEAKQ
-965 AATEA
+965 AAAEA

-1012 NIVDINTIYDR
+1012 RVVDINTIYDR

-1032 AKYVED
+1032 AKYLED
-1038 LQREHNERLMSIAT
+1038 LQRDHNERLMNIAT

-1067 TRADTSMGNAENK
+1067 TRADTSMGNVENK

-1087 ISYDTNTQGSKE
+1087 ISYDTSTQGSKE
-1099 GIAAQKKYYEELKQS
+1099 GIDAQKKYYEELKQS

-1125 EKEAAQRNY
+1125 EKEAAQRDY

-1162 LKEKVDAHQITEEE
+1162 LKEKVEAHQITEQE

-1186 EYLKGEEKDLQTH
+1186 EYLKGEEKDLQMH

-1212 VLTNIELQYNEERKA
+1212 VLMNIELQYNEERKA
-1227 ATASALEEQRQVTQN
+1227 ATASALEEQRQVTQD
-1242 FYNDIDTIME
+1242 FYNDIDSIME

-1275 DALDATKEV
+1275 DALNATKEV

-1292 EALQNALDNNEISF
+1292 EALQKALDNNEISF

-1356 SGMFDSISEMYTRQ
+1356 SGMFDTISEMYTRQ

-1477 EKRAS
+1477 EKRSA

-1507 ALSGVALGLGMANV
+1507 ALSAVALGLGMANV

-1527 QYGKGGKLTGP
+1527 QY
-1538 AHKDGGI
+1538 ADGGLLKGKRHSQGGMKI
-1545 PVGNTGITVEG
+1545 QGTNMEVEG
-1556 NEYIIRKESTMPN
+1556 GEYVTNRASTNAN

-1574 YINSSQRRLTKD
+1574 YINSNRRTLTKD
-1586 DLIRFYDNGKT
+1586 DLIKFYDNGKT
-1597 PLINRTMTTKF
+1597 TLINRPMQTKF
-1608 AEGGELPQ
+1608 EEGGQLPQ
-1616 LSVDVKSLMNNV
+1616 LSVDVKSLMNNA

>member
-1 MAKEKKVFSIV
+1 MAKEKRIFQIQ

-31 DAEAIIKNLSN
+31 DAEGIIKNLSN

-78 KTKQIEMQNEA
+78 KTKQIEMQTEA

-102 QNKETLDDIKQ
+102 QNKEALDDIKQ

-140 DIKNALRNT
+140 DIKKELRNT
-149 DIDTNAF
+149 DMDTEAF

-163 GELNEKLKKAEAAYG
+163 GELNEKLKKAEEAYG
-178 QLGRNVGNYTQSFL
+178 QFGRNVGNYTESVL
-192 EALRQWDEEKDF
+192 EALRQWDEEKEF
-204 NVDLNISG
+204 NVDLNTSG

-223 LIEAKR
+223 LRELKK
-229 YWANLSPDN
+229 YWSNLSPDN

-253 QIEDMES
+253 QIDDMES
-260 NLKDVGEE
+260 NLKDVGAE

-283 VEASFTNASE
+283 VEASFSNASE
-293 AAEALRKKLV
+293 ACEALRKKLV
-303 SMRIAGEENTPMY
+303 AMRVAGEENTPMY

-323 RRLSKEVMIANQQV
+323 RRLSKEVMIANKQV
-337 AGMTKT
+337 EGMTKMSS
-343 TQNMGK
+343 NLNK
-349 VISVMK
+349 VVGVMK
-355 GLSSLAALG
+355 GFSSIAALG
-364 QGISGLF
+364 QGIAGLF
-371 GGASEDL
+371 GEGSEQIE
-378 DKFIQKFASL
+378 KFVQKFASISL
-388 TMVIAGLKELEEL
+388 VLSGLSSLEEELNKGTSAFARFTNSTNEIINKLPL
-401 INSGQGAWGKLAQ
+401 IKQVGNALNGIIAVRDMQSAEKTLDGVNDSVNRLIPNMQQIYDDVYNVIQANSELNNSFNKLSKHDNIKFFNADSIDELRGISSEMDDFVDKLQDAMNADESFKNKVEELFKSQKKAGEILNQQRKATMQLGEAQ
-414 NADNAMNK
+414 NA
-422 MVSPISNLKEATAAV
+422 V
-437 REYIKANEELSKS
+437 
-450 KEKIASLTKNFNEII
+450 ASITGKF
-465 KEDTESRYERMSL
+465 
-478 LQQEIEKI
+478 
-486 AGMSSEWQNL
+486 A
-496 EDALQ
+496 
-501 SIDDVDEFGNVQNA
+501 NA
-515 LDALIAKFPELEEKA
+515 LTSLAQKSALASKA
-530 TKYVNAVNHIDT
+530 
-542 ASERATQTFYEYQEA
+542 
-557 EENLN
+557 L
-562 KAQEEQN
+562 
-569 AILEKLSPRMQ
+569 
-580 TMAKSLGNMGVAGKL
+580 
-595 ATNAIYGL
+595 YGL
-603 ATALKALAKVT
+603 ATAIKFVMKTTVVLAL
-614 IVLVALQLMAEAL
+614 IQALMWAVEK
-627 TLLTDG
+627 LTDG
-633 LKMLGNAL
+633 LKTLWSYAKMPFEILTFQQSEKDAKKL
-641 GIGKAW
+641 VSQV
-647 DSLKQSVQNFFG
+647 DSLN
-659 VISGGQLKKLNNDL
+659 KKLNGL
-673 DTLEKKLDSLSKEYD
+673 KQEREIQIKL
-688 IQVKIGNMGDAE
+688 GNVGEVE
-700 AQLQRLNNQLQ
+700 AQIKDL
-711 LLAQTKELFDK
+711 
-722 QDQFSEW
+722 QDQFDMLKNQKITFDTNREFGEW
-729 QKELQTQLDKTDS
+729 QKQLVEAFKNIDKADSDWQKLTQSEKE
-742 GWQDLTKT
+742 
-750 QQDAAEGLQALT
+750 AAEA
-762 KVNKDFIDSLKNKT
+762 
-776 PQQQLEAIDK
+776 LEAIAKIDPEFFKQLEGLGPEKQLEKINEELK
-786 KLKEIGLDSNKM
+786 KIGLNSINMSSLESMDTK
-798 AAIETVLSQDDEEV
+798 ALEELLEKLSG
-812 EKFLSQLSDI
+812 I
-822 DMDLNDIGV
+822 DVDLNDV
-831 TGAKTFGRM
+831 KVNSVEAFAEFGKAIM
-840 ATDIAKAR
+840 KAR
-848 EAAAAAIAMIK
+848 QDTANAAARMK
-859 ADLKSLENQN
+859 KDLASLTQREY
-869 IQLKLQLDPTNANL
+869 QLKLSLNDDDITTRL
-883 AFQSAI
+883 KI
-889 SSMAAMAQKYGI
+889 I
-901 MMSPDGLHF
+901 GLEME
-910 TAKAGDSTG
+910 AL
-919 AQIAK
+919 AK
-924 QLEENAKLQ
+924 QYGFTMGKKGNKSVVVKKGGKFTKDERAIAQRILAINNLEIDAAKKANKDAQDRKNKETADQQKQAVDNAKKL
-933 KQITDKQ
+933 
-940 IADRKKQEADR
+940 
-951 IKSERERAANEAKQ
+951 SRA
-965 AATEA
+965 
-970 KKRAR
+970 
-975 NETAARL
+975 ETAARL
-982 EAMEDGMEKEIAL
+982 EAMEDGMDKEIAL

-1003 IEEAKETGK
+1003 IEDAKETGK

-1032 AKYVED
+1032 AKYIEDVE
-1038 LQREHNERLMSIAT
+1038 REHTKRLEDIARD
-1052 QFLENWKNI
+1052 FLTSWSQI

-1087 ISYDTNTQGSKE
+1087 ISYDTSTQGSRE
-1099 GIAAQKKYYEELKQS
+1099 GIAAQKKYYEQLKQS

-1186 EYLKGEEKDLQTH
+1186 EYLKGEEKDLQIH

-1212 VLTNIELQYNEERKA
+1212 VLMNIELQYNEERKA
-1227 ATASALEEQRQVTQN
+1227 ATASALEEQRQVTQD
-1242 FYNDIDTIME
+1242 FYNDIDTIMQ

-1266 YGAYRQSLQ
+1266 YGAYRKSLQ
-1275 DALDATKEV
+1275 DALNATQEV

-1332 GLSNSFNTWMG
+1332 GLSNSFNTWMS

-1356 SGMFDSISEMYTRQ
+1356 SGMFDTISEMYTRQ

-1460 EQLKKQQDALD
+1460 EQLKKQQDALE
-1471 KKRKQQ
+1471 KKRRQQ

-1482 IVQATINTFTAVSN
+1482 IVQATINTFAAVSN

-1527 QYGKGGKLTGP
+1527 QY
-1538 AHKDGGI
+1538 ADGGLLNGKRHSQGGMKI
-1545 PVGNTGITVEG
+1545 QGTNMEVEG
-1556 NEYIIRKESTMPN
+1556 GEYVTNRTSTSAN

-1574 YINSSQRRLTKD
+1574 YINSNRRTLTKD
-1586 DLIRFYDNGKT
+1586 DLIKFYDNGKT
-1597 PLINRTMTTKF
+1597 SLINRPMQTKF
-1608 AEGGELPQ
+1608 EEGGQLPQ
-1616 LSVDVKSLMNNV
+1616 LSVDVKSLMNNA

>member
-1 MAKEKKVFSIV
+1 MAKDKKVFQIQ

-18 SVDAVKSLNEQLR
+18 SIDAVKSLNEQLR
-31 DAEAIIKNLSN
+31 DAEGIIKNLSN

-56 TEKVGTG
+56 TTEKVGTG
-63 TSSTDSKVQLDIEKE
+63 TSSTDNKVQLDIEKE
-78 KTKQIEMQNEA
+78 KTKQVEMQNEA

-102 QNKETLDDIKQ
+102 QNKEALDDIKQ

-140 DIKNALRNT
+140 DIKKELRNT
-149 DIDTNAF
+149 DIDNDAF
-156 KELTERA
+156 KQLTERA

-178 QLGRNVGNYTQSFL
+178 QFGRNVGNYTESVL

-204 NVDLNISG
+204 NVDFNISG

-223 LIEAKR
+223 LRELKQ

-260 NLKDVGEE
+260 NLKDVGAE

-283 VEASFTNASE
+283 VEASFSNASE
-293 AAEALRKKLV
+293 ACEALRKKLV
-303 SMRIAGEENTPMY
+303 AMRVAGEENTPMY

-349 VISVMK
+349 VIGVMK

-401 INSGQGAWGKLAQ
+401 INSGQGAWAQFAQKGNDALNWLFSWSDGILKATKNTKDFIEVQRTLQKAQEQYNEALANASANELTDEMYNALAEQVQMSEKAIMGVAGLSDEWEKLQ
-414 NADNAMNK
+414 D
-422 MVSPISNLKEATAAV
+422 VISNDKGYRLDELGNAVSDLKARFPQLSEEIDKYTQAQIRLDYESDDAV
-437 REYIKANEELSKS
+437 DAFKQY
-450 KEKIASLTKNFNEII
+450 
-465 KEDTESRYERMSL
+465 
-478 LQQEIEKI
+478 QQ
-486 AGMSSEWQNL
+486 A
-496 EDALQ
+496 
-501 SIDDVDEFGNVQNA
+501 
-515 LDALIAKFPELEEKA
+515 LEEK
-530 TKYVNAVNHIDT
+530 
-542 ASERATQTFYEYQEA
+542 
-557 EENLN
+557 N
-562 KAQEEQN
+562 KAEKESDKLLSSMGPKTQAFAKSLQAMGTTGRVAAVGINLLTTALKMLGKALVVMAVLQLLAEALDKLMNGFKWLGN
-569 AILEKLSPRMQ
+569 AIKGLFGIMSEGDAKKLTNQLDTLQKKLDTLSREYEIQ
-580 TMAKSLGNMGVAGKL
+580 VKLGNMG
-595 ATNAIYGL
+595 
-603 ATALKALAKVT
+603 
-614 IVLVALQLMAEAL
+614 E
-627 TLLTDG
+627 
-633 LKMLGNAL
+633 
-641 GIGKAW
+641 
-647 DSLKQSVQNFFG
+647 
-659 VISGGQLKKLNNDL
+659 
-673 DTLEKKLDSLSKEYD
+673 
-688 IQVKIGNMGDAE
+688 AE
-700 AQLQRLNNQLQ
+700 AQLQKLKDQIQNIGETKVTLD
-711 LLAQTKELFDK
+711 ADSKMSEWTKELR
-722 QDQFSEW
+722 E
-729 QKELQTQLDKTDS
+729 QLDKTDS
-742 GWQDLTKT
+742 DWNDLNKT
-750 QQDAAEGLQALT
+750 QQNAAEGLQALT
-762 KVNKDFIDSLKNKT
+762 KVNKEFIDSLKNKT

-798 AAIETVLSQDDEEV
+798 GAIDAVLSQDDESIQ
-812 EKFLSQLSDI
+812 KFLDSLSDI

-831 TGAKTFGRM
+831 TGVKTFGRM

-848 EAAAAAIAMIK
+848 EAAATAIAMIK

-910 TAKAGDSTG
+910 TAKPGDSTG

-933 KQITDKQ
+933 KQIIDKQ
-940 IADRKKQEADR
+940 TADRV
-951 IKSERERAANEAKQ
+951 KSEKERAANEAKQ
-965 AATEA
+965 SAAEA
-970 KKRAR
+970 KRRAR

-982 EAMEDGMEKEIAL
+982 EAMEDGMDKEIAL

-1012 NIVDINTIYDR
+1012 RVEDINTIYDR

-1032 AKYVED
+1032 AKYIED
-1038 LQREHNERLMSIAT
+1038 LQRDHNERLMSIAT

-1067 TRADTSMGNAENK
+1067 TRADTSMGNVENK

-1087 ISYDTNTQGSKE
+1087 ISYDTNTQGSRE
-1099 GIAAQKKYYEELKQS
+1099 GIDAQKKYYEQLKQS

-1148 KEAQKKEL
+1148 KDAQKKEL

-1162 LKEKVDAHQITEEE
+1162 LKEKVEAHQIKEEE

-1212 VLTNIELQYNEERKA
+1212 VLMNIELQYNEERKT
-1227 ATASALEEQRQVTQN
+1227 ATASALEEQRRVTQD
-1242 FYNDIDTIME
+1242 FYNDIDSIME

-1266 YGAYRQSLQ
+1266 YGDYRKSLQ
-1275 DALDATKEV
+1275 DALNSTKEV

-1356 SGMFDSISEMYTRQ
+1356 SGMFDTISELYTRQ
-1370 LDAEQA
+1370 LDAEQE
-1376 KLDKQQELLD
+1376 KLDRQQEILD

-1460 EQLKKQQDALD
+1460 EQLKKQQDALE
-1471 KKRKQQ
+1471 KKRRQQ

-1482 IVQATINTFTAVSN
+1482 ITQSIINTFTAVNN

-1527 QYGKGGKLTGP
+1527 QYGKGGKLDGP
-1538 AHKDGGI
+1538 SHKEGGI

-1597 PLINRTMTTKF
+1597 PLINRQMTTKF

>member
-1 MAKEKKVFSIV
+1 MAKEKKIFTIA

-18 SVDAVKSLNEQLR
+18 SIDAVKSLNEQLR
-31 DAEAIIKNLSN
+31 DAEGIIKNLSN

-78 KTKQIEMQNEA
+78 KTKQIEMQTEA

-102 QNKETLDDIKQ
+102 QNKEALDDIKQ

-140 DIKNALRNT
+140 DIKKELRNT
-149 DIDTNAF
+149 DMDTEAF

-163 GELNEKLKKAEAAYG
+163 GELNEKLKKAEEAYG
-178 QLGRNVGNYTQSFL
+178 QFGRNVGNYTESVL

-204 NVDLNISG
+204 NVDFNISG

-223 LIEAKR
+223 LRELKQ

-260 NLKDVGEE
+260 NLKDVGAE

-283 VEASFTNASE
+283 VEASFSNASE
-293 AAEALRKKLV
+293 ACEALRKKLV
-303 SMRIAGEENTPMY
+303 AMRVAGEENTPMY

-323 RRLSKEVMIANQQV
+323 RRLSKEVMIANKQV
-337 AGMTKT
+337 EGMTKMSS
-343 TQNMGK
+343 NLNK
-349 VISVMK
+349 VVGVMK
-355 GLSSLAALG
+355 GFSSIAALG
-364 QGISGLF
+364 QGIAGLF
-371 GGASEDL
+371 GEGSEEIE
-378 DKFIQKFASL
+378 KFIQKFASISL
-388 TMVIAGLKELEEL
+388 VISGLSSLEEELNKGTSAFARFTNSTNEIINKLPL
-401 INSGQGAWGKLAQ
+401 IKQVGDALNGIIAVRDMQSAEKTLDGVSDSVNRLIPNMQQIYDDVYNIIQANSELNNSFNKLSKHDNFKFFNAGSIDELKGVSSEMDDFVDKLQDAMNADESFKNKVEELFRSQKEAGEILKQQRRATMQLGEAQ
-414 NADNAMNK
+414 NAVASITGKFANALTSLAQK
-422 MVSPISNLKEATAAV
+422 SALASKALYGVATAV
-437 REYIKANEELSKS
+437 KFVMKTTVVL
-450 KEKIASLTKNFNEII
+450 
-465 KEDTESRYERMSL
+465 
-478 LQQEIEKI
+478 
-486 AGMSSEWQNL
+486 
-496 EDALQ
+496 
-501 SIDDVDEFGNVQNA
+501 
-515 LDALIAKFPELEEKA
+515 ALIQALMWAVEK
-530 TKYVNAVNHIDT
+530 
-542 ASERATQTFYEYQEA
+542 
-557 EENLN
+557 
-562 KAQEEQN
+562 
-569 AILEKLSPRMQ
+569 
-580 TMAKSLGNMGVAGKL
+580 
-595 ATNAIYGL
+595 
-603 ATALKALAKVT
+603 
-614 IVLVALQLMAEAL
+614 
-627 TLLTDG
+627 LTDG
-633 LKMLGNAL
+633 LKWLWDFAKSPFEWITFQQGEKDAKKLVSQIDSLNKKLDGLKQEREIQIKLGNV
-641 GIGKAW
+641 GE
-647 DSLKQSVQNFFG
+647 VE
-659 VISGGQLKKLNNDL
+659 GQLKDL
-673 DTLEKKLDSLSKEYD
+673 
-688 IQVKIGNMGDAE
+688 
-700 AQLQRLNNQLQ
+700 
-711 LLAQTKELFDK
+711 
-722 QDQFSEW
+722 QDQIDMLKNQKITFDTDREFGEW
-729 QKELQTQLDKTDS
+729 QKQLIETFKNLDKADS
-742 GWQDLTKT
+742 DWQDLTQSEKE
-750 QQDAAEGLQALT
+750 AAEA
-762 KVNKDFIDSLKNKT
+762 
-776 PQQQLEAIDK
+776 LEAIAKIKPDFFKELEGLGPEKQLEKINEELK
-786 KLKEIGLDSNKM
+786 KIGLNSINMSSLESMDTT
-798 AAIETVLSQDDEEV
+798 ALEELL
-812 EKFLSQLSDI
+812 EKLSDI
-822 DMDLNDIGV
+822 DADLNDV
-831 TGAKTFGRM
+831 KANSVEAFAEFGKALM
-840 ATDIAKAR
+840 KAR
-848 EAAAAAIAMIK
+848 QDTASAAARMK
-859 ADLKSLENQN
+859 KDLVSLTNRQY
-869 IQLKLQLDPTNANL
+869 QLKLSINDDDIKTRLEIVRLEMEAL
-883 AFQSAI
+883 
-889 SSMAAMAQKYGI
+889 
-901 MMSPDGLHF
+901 
-910 TAKAGDSTG
+910 
-919 AQIAK
+919 AK
-924 QLEENAKLQ
+924 QYGFIMGKKGNKSVVVKKGGKFTKEERAIAQRILAINNLEVDLAKKANKEAHDRKNKETADQQKQAVENAKKL
-933 KQITDKQ
+933 
-940 IADRKKQEADR
+940 
-951 IKSERERAANEAKQ
+951 SRA
-965 AATEA
+965 
-970 KKRAR
+970 
-975 NETAARL
+975 ETAARL
-982 EAMEDGMEKEIAL
+982 EAMEDGMDKEIAL

-1003 IEEAKETGK
+1003 IEDAKETGK
-1012 NIVDINTIYDR
+1012 RVVDINTIYDR

-1032 AKYVED
+1032 AKYIEDVE
-1038 LQREHNERLMSIAT
+1038 REHTKRLEDIAKD
-1052 QFLENWKNI
+1052 FLTSWSQI

-1087 ISYDTNTQGSKE
+1087 ISYDTNTQGSSE
-1099 GIAAQKKYYEELKQS
+1099 GINAQKKYYEELKQS

-1125 EKEAAQRNY
+1125 EKEAAQRDY

-1162 LKEKVDAHQITEEE
+1162 LKEKVDAHQITEKE

-1199 NEKMQSITENGKA
+1199 NEKMQSIIENGKA
-1212 VLTNIELQYNEERKA
+1212 VLLNIELQYNEERKA
-1227 ATASALEEQRQVTQN
+1227 ATASALEEQRKVTQD

-1275 DALDATKEV
+1275 DALNATKEI

-1318 FAEEVKDKTDDLKD
+1318 FGEEVKDKTDDLKD
-1332 GLSNSFNTWMG
+1332 GLSNSFNTWMS

-1356 SGMFDSISEMYTRQ
+1356 SGMFDTISEMYTRQ

-1482 IVQATINTFTAVSN
+1482 IVQATINAFTAVSN

-1527 QYGKGGKLTGP
+1527 QYGKGGKLDGP
-1538 AHKDGGI
+1538 SHKEGGI

-1616 LSVDVKSLMNNV
+1616 LSVDVKSLMNNA

>member
-1 MAKEKKVFSIV
+1 M
-12 INGITE
+12 
-18 SVDAVKSLNEQLR
+18 
-31 DAEAIIKNLSN
+31 
-42 AKIDVKVSTGKATT
+42 KVSTGKPTT

-78 KTKQIEMQNEA
+78 KTKQIEMQTEA

-102 QNKETLDDIKQ
+102 QNKEALDDIKQ

-140 DIKNALRNT
+140 DIKKELRNT
-149 DIDTNAF
+149 DMDTEAF
-156 KELTERA
+156 KELTDRA
-163 GELNEKLKKAEAAYG
+163 GELNEKLKKAEEAYG
-178 QLGRNVGNYTQSFL
+178 QFGRNVGNYTESVL

-204 NVDLNISG
+204 NVDFNISG

-223 LIEAKR
+223 LRELKQ

-260 NLKDVGEE
+260 NLKDVGAE

-283 VEASFTNASE
+283 VEASFSNASE
-293 AAEALRKKLV
+293 ACEALRKKLV
-303 SMRIAGEENTPMY
+303 AMRVAGEENTPMY

-401 INSGQGAWGKLAQ
+401 INSGQGAWAQ
-414 NADNAMNK
+414 FAQKGN
-422 MVSPISNLKEATAAV
+422 
-437 REYIKANEELSKS
+437 
-450 KEKIASLTKNFNEII
+450 
-465 KEDTESRYERMSL
+465 
-478 LQQEIEKI
+478 
-486 AGMSSEWQNL
+486 
-496 EDALQ
+496 DALNWLF
-501 SIDDVDEFGNVQNA
+501 SWSDST
-515 LDALIAKFPELEEKA
+515 LKA
-530 TKYVNAVNHIDT
+530 TKNTKEFIEAQKTLQNAQEQYNEALANASSHELTDEMYNALAEQVQMSEQAIKGVAGLSDEWEKLQNVISNVNGYSLDELGNAVSDLKARFPQLSEEIDKYT
-542 ASERATQTFYEYQEA
+542 QAQIRLDYESEDAVDAFKQYQQALEKK
-557 EENLN
+557 N
-562 KAQEEQN
+562 KA
-569 AILEKLSPRMQ
+569 EKESDNLLSSMGPKTQ
-580 TMAKSLGNMGVAGKL
+580 AFAKSLQAMGVYGRGA
-595 ATNAIYGL
+595 AVAINGL
-603 ATALKALAKVT
+603 TIALRALGKALVVIAV
-614 IVLVALQLMAEAL
+614 LQLLAEAVDKLMDGFKWLGDAIKGLFGIMSEGEAKKL
-627 TLLTDG
+627 TNQL
-633 LKMLGNAL
+633 
-641 GIGKAW
+641 
-647 DSLKQSVQNFFG
+647 DSLQ
-659 VISGGQLKKLNNDL
+659 KKL
-673 DTLEKKLDSLSKEYD
+673 DTLSREYE
-688 IQVKIGNMGDAE
+688 IQVKLGGMGEAE
-700 AQLQRLNNQLQ
+700 AQLQKLKDQIQNIGDTKVTLD
-711 LLAQTKELFDK
+711 ADSKMSEWMKELR
-722 QDQFSEW
+722 E
-729 QKELQTQLDKTDS
+729 QLDKTDS
-742 GWQDLTKT
+742 DWNDLNKT
-750 QQDAAEGLQALT
+750 QQNAAEGLQALT

-776 PQQQLEAIDK
+776 PQQQLEAIDN
-786 KLKEIGLDSNKM
+786 KLKEIGLDSNKLG
-798 AAIETVLSQDDEEV
+798 AIDAVLSQDDESI
-812 EKFLSQLSDI
+812 EKFLDGLSDI
-822 DMDLNDIGV
+822 DADLNDIGV
-831 TGAKTFGRM
+831 TGAKTFGRL

-940 IADRKKQEADR
+940 IADRKQQEAER

-965 AATEA
+965 AAAEA
-970 KKRAR
+970 KKRAN

-982 EAMEDGMEKEIAL
+982 EAMEDGMEKEIAI

-1003 IEEAKETGK
+1003 IEDAKETGK
-1012 NIVDINTIYDR
+1012 RVVDINTIYDR
-1023 QILEVKKKY
+1023 QILEVRKKY

-1099 GIAAQKKYYEELKQS
+1099 GINAQKKYYEQLKQS

-1125 EKEAAQRNY
+1125 EKEAAQRDY

-1186 EYLKGEEKDLQTH
+1186 KYLKGEEKDLQTH

-1212 VLTNIELQYNEERKA
+1212 VLLNIELQYNEERKA
-1227 ATASALEEQRQVTQN
+1227 ATASALEEQRKVTQD
-1242 FYNDIDTIME
+1242 FYNDIDSTME

-1266 YGAYRQSLQ
+1266 YGAYRKSLQ

-1306 DDFQKAKKELDD
+1306 DDFQKANKELDD

-1356 SGMFDSISEMYTRQ
+1356 SGMFDTISEMYTRQ
-1370 LDAEQA
+1370 LDAEQE

-1460 EQLKKQQDALD
+1460 EQLKKQQDALE
-1471 KKRKQQ
+1471 KKRRQQ

-1507 ALSGVALGLGMANV
+1507 ALSAVALGLGMANV
-1521 AQIASQ
+1521 AQISSQ
-1527 QYGKGGKLTGP
+1527 QY
-1538 AHKDGGI
+1538 ADGGLLKGKRHSQGGMKI
-1545 PVGNTGITVEG
+1545 QGTNMEVEG
-1556 NEYIIRKESTMPN
+1556 GEYVTNRASTNAN

-1574 YINSSQRRLTKD
+1574 YINSNRRTLTKD
-1586 DLIRFYDNGKT
+1586 DLIKFYDNGKT
-1597 PLINRTMTTKF
+1597 TLINRPMQTKF
-1608 AEGGELPQ
+1608 EEGGQLPQ
-1616 LSVDVKSLMNNV
+1616 LSVDVKSLMNNA

>member
-1 MAKEKKVFSIV
+1 MAKEKKIFQIQ

-18 SVDAVKSLNEQLR
+18 SIDAVKSLNEQLR
-31 DAEAIIKNLSN
+31 DAEGIIKNLSN
-42 AKIDVKVSTGKATT
+42 AKIDVKISTGKATT

-78 KTKQIEMQNEA
+78 KTKQIEMQTEA

-102 QNKETLDDIKQ
+102 QNKEALDDIKQ

-140 DIKNALRNT
+140 DIKKELRNT
-149 DIDTNAF
+149 DMDTEAF
-156 KELTERA
+156 KDLTDRA
-163 GELNEKLKKAEAAYG
+163 GELNEKLKKAEEAYG
-178 QLGRNVGNYTQSFL
+178 QFGRNVGNYTQSVL

-204 NVDLNISG
+204 NVDFNISG

-223 LIEAKR
+223 LRELKK

-260 NLKDVGEE
+260 NLKDVGAE

-283 VEASFTNASE
+283 VEASFSNASE
-293 AAEALRKKLV
+293 ACEALRKKLV
-303 SMRIAGEENTPMY
+303 AMRVAGEENTPMY

-401 INSGQGAWGKLAQ
+401 INSGQGAWAQ
-414 NADNAMNK
+414 FAQKGN
-422 MVSPISNLKEATAAV
+422 
-437 REYIKANEELSKS
+437 
-450 KEKIASLTKNFNEII
+450 
-465 KEDTESRYERMSL
+465 
-478 LQQEIEKI
+478 
-486 AGMSSEWQNL
+486 
-496 EDALQ
+496 DALNWLV
-501 SIDDVDEFGNVQNA
+501 SWSDGI
-515 LDALIAKFPELEEKA
+515 LKA
-530 TKYVNAVNHIDT
+530 TKSTKEFI
-542 ASERATQTFYEYQEA
+542 EA
-557 EENLN
+557 QKNLQ
-562 KAQEEQN
+562 KAQEEAKNAFTNMESHELTDDAYNALVEQIQMSKQAINDIAGLSDEWAKLQDVINGTNGHSLDELGDAVSDLKAKFPQLSEEIDNYTQAQMMLDYESDKTIDTFKQFYQAVKKKNKAEEENEKILSSMGSKTQAFAKSLQAMGVVGRGVATIIYGLTTALKMLSKTLVVVVALQLLAEAVEVLMNGLKALWSWAKMPFEIVSFQQSEKDAKKLISQIDSLNKKLNGLKQEREIQIKLGNVGEVEGQLKDLQDQIDMLKNQKITFDTDREFGEWQN
-569 AILEKLSPRMQ
+569 QLINAFKNIDKADSDWKKLTQSEKEAAEALEAIAKIDPEFFKQLEGLGPEKQLEKINEELKKIGLNSVNMSSLESMDTKALEELLEKLSGIDVDLNDVKVNSVEAFAEFGKAIMKARQDTANAAARMKKDL
-580 TMAKSLGNMGVAGKL
+580 ASLTQREYQLKL
-595 ATNAIYGL
+595 SLNDDDIT
-603 ATALKALAKVT
+603 TRLKIVKLEMEALAKQYGFTMGKKGNRSVVVKKGGKFT
-614 IVLVALQLMAEAL
+614 KEERAIAQRILAINNLEIKAAKEANKAAQDRKNKEAS
-627 TLLTDG
+627 DG
-633 LKMLGNAL
+633 QKQAVDNA
-641 GIGKAW
+641 
-647 DSLKQSVQNFFG
+647 
-659 VISGGQLKKLNNDL
+659 KKL
-673 DTLEKKLDSLSKEYD
+673 S
-688 IQVKIGNMGDAE
+688 
-700 AQLQRLNNQLQ
+700 
-711 LLAQTKELFDK
+711 
-722 QDQFSEW
+722 
-729 QKELQTQLDKTDS
+729 
-742 GWQDLTKT
+742 
-750 QQDAAEGLQALT
+750 
-762 KVNKDFIDSLKNKT
+762 
-776 PQQQLEAIDK
+776 
-786 KLKEIGLDSNKM
+786 
-798 AAIETVLSQDDEEV
+798 
-812 EKFLSQLSDI
+812 
-822 DMDLNDIGV
+822 
-831 TGAKTFGRM
+831 
-840 ATDIAKAR
+840 
-848 EAAAAAIAMIK
+848 
-859 ADLKSLENQN
+859 
-869 IQLKLQLDPTNANL
+869 
-883 AFQSAI
+883 
-889 SSMAAMAQKYGI
+889 
-901 MMSPDGLHF
+901 
-910 TAKAGDSTG
+910 
-919 AQIAK
+919 
-924 QLEENAKLQ
+924 
-933 KQITDKQ
+933 
-940 IADRKKQEADR
+940 
-951 IKSERERAANEAKQ
+951 RA
-965 AATEA
+965 
-970 KKRAR
+970 
-975 NETAARL
+975 ETAARL
-982 EAMEDGMEKEIAL
+982 EAMEDGMEKEIAI

-1003 IEEAKETGK
+1003 IEDAKETGK

-1023 QILEVKKKY
+1023 QILEVRKKY

-1038 LQREHNERLMSIAT
+1038 LQREHNERLMNIAT

-1087 ISYDTNTQGSKE
+1087 ISYDTNTQGSRE
-1099 GIAAQKKYYEELKQS
+1099 GINAQKKYYEQLKQS

-1125 EKEAAQRNY
+1125 EKETAQRNY

-1186 EYLKGEEKDLQTH
+1186 EYLKNEQKDLQTH

-1212 VLTNIELQYNEERKA
+1212 VLMNIELQYNEERKS
-1227 ATASALEEQRQVTQN
+1227 ATASALEEQRKVTQD

-1275 DALDATKEV
+1275 DALNSTKEV

-1332 GLSNSFNTWMG
+1332 GLSNSFNTWMS

-1356 SGMFDSISEMYTRQ
+1356 SGMFDSISELYTRQ

-1460 EQLKKQQDALD
+1460 EQLKKQQDALE
-1471 KKRKQQ
+1471 KKRRQQ

-1482 IVQATINTFTAVSN
+1482 ITQSIINTFTAVNN

-1521 AQIASQ
+1521 AQISAQ
-1527 QYGKGGKLTGP
+1527 QYANGGLLNGKRHSQGGMKIQGT
-1538 AHKDGGI
+1538 
-1545 PVGNTGITVEG
+1545 NMEVEG
-1556 NEYIIRKESTMPN
+1556 GEYVTNRASTNAN

-1574 YINSSQRRLTKD
+1574 YINSNRRTLTKD
-1586 DLIRFYDNGKT
+1586 DLIKFYDNGKT
-1597 PLINRTMTTKF
+1597 TLINRPMQTKF
-1608 AEGGELPQ
+1608 EEGGQLPQ
-1616 LSVDVKSLMNNV
+1616 LSVDVKSLMNNA

>member
-1 MAKEKKVFSIV
+1 MAKEKKIFTIA

-31 DAEAIIKNLSN
+31 DAEGIIKNLSN

-78 KTKQIEMQNEA
+78 KTKQIEMQTEA

-102 QNKETLDDIKQ
+102 QNKEALDDIKQ

-140 DIKNALRNT
+140 DIKKELRNT
-149 DIDTNAF
+149 DMDTEAF

-178 QLGRNVGNYTQSFL
+178 QFGRNVGNYTESVL

-204 NVDLNISG
+204 NVDFNISG

-223 LIEAKR
+223 LRELKK

-293 AAEALRKKLV
+293 ACEALRKKLV
-303 SMRIAGEENTPMY
+303 AMRVAGEENTPMY

-414 NADNAMNK
+414 DADMALDK
-422 MVSPISNLKEATAAV
+422 MLSPLSNLKDATAAV
-437 REYIKANEELSKS
+437 REYVKANEELNKVKVDFTLS
-450 KEKIASLTKNFNEII
+450 EQELNRIAFTQSLNDQIYKQIQLSEQAIV
-465 KEDTESRYERMSL
+465 SV
-478 LQQEIEKI
+478 
-486 AGMSSEWQNL
+486 AGMSDEWQKL
-496 EDALQ
+496 DQALQ
-501 SIDDVDEFGNVQNA
+501 GDDGSVEYLYEKIGPAMND
-515 LDALIAKFPELEEKA
+515 LKAKFPELIDEIN
-530 TKYVNAVNHIDT
+530 KYVNSVRSIDHS
-542 ASERATQTFYEYQEA
+542 SEEVVRVLQEQKEA
-557 EENLN
+557 QEKLN

-569 AILEKLSPRMQ
+569 SILEKLSPRMQ
-580 TMAKSLGNMGVAGKL
+580 TMAKALGNMGATGRVAAVGINLL
-595 ATNAIYGL
+595 ATS
-603 ATALKALAKVT
+603 
-614 IVLVALQLMAEAL
+614 
-627 TLLTDG
+627 
-633 LKMLGNAL
+633 LKMLGKALVVMAVLQLLAEVLDKLTQGVKNAFDWFKGL
-641 GIGKAW
+641 FGIMSEGDAKKLTNQL
-647 DSLKQSVQNFFG
+647 DSLQ
-659 VISGGQLKKLNNDL
+659 KKL
-673 DTLEKKLDSLSKEYD
+673 DTLSREYE
-688 IQVKIGNMGDAE
+688 IQVKLGNMGEAE
-700 AQLQRLNNQLQ
+700 AQLQKLKDQIQNIGDTKVTLD
-711 LLAQTKELFDK
+711 ADSKMSEWMKELR
-722 QDQFSEW
+722 E
-729 QKELQTQLDKTDS
+729 ELDKTDS
-742 GWQDLTKT
+742 DWNDLNKT

-786 KLKEIGLDSNKM
+786 KLKEIGLDSNKLG
-798 AAIETVLSQDDEEV
+798 AIDAVLSQDDESI
-812 EKFLSQLSDI
+812 EKFLDGLSDI
-822 DMDLNDIGV
+822 DADLNDIGV
-831 TGAKTFGRM
+831 TGAKTFGRL

-848 EAAAAAIAMIK
+848 DAAAAAIAMIK

-883 AFQSAI
+883 AFQSAM

-965 AATEA
+965 GAAEA

-982 EAMEDGMEKEIAL
+982 EAMEDGMDKEIAL

-1038 LQREHNERLMSIAT
+1038 LQRDHNERLMSIAT

-1134 QRQLEDEDARFKAS
+1134 QRQLEDETVRFNAS

-1212 VLTNIELQYNEERKA
+1212 VLMNIELQYNEERKA
-1227 ATASALEEQRQVTQN
+1227 ATASALEEQRQVTQD

-1306 DDFQKAKKELDD
+1306 DDFQKSKKELDD

-1460 EQLKKQQDALD
+1460 EQLKKQQDALER
-1471 KKRKQQ
+1471 KRRQQ

-1507 ALSGVALGLGMANV
+1507 ALSAVALGLGMANV
-1521 AQIASQ
+1521 AQISAQ
-1527 QYGKGGKLTGP
+1527 QYANGGLLNGKRHSQGGMKIQGT
-1538 AHKDGGI
+1538 
-1545 PVGNTGITVEG
+1545 NMEVEG
-1556 NEYIIRKESTMPN
+1556 GEYVTNRASTNAN

-1574 YINSSQRRLTKD
+1574 YINSNRRTLTKD

-1597 PLINRTMTTKF
+1597 TLINRPMQTKF
-1608 AEGGELPQ
+1608 EEGGQLPQ
-1616 LSVDVKSLMNNV
+1616 LSVDVKSLMNNA

>member
-1 MAKEKKVFSIV
+1 MAKEKKIFQIQ

-18 SVDAVKSLNEQLR
+18 SIDAVKSLNEQLR
-31 DAEAIIKNLSN
+31 DAEGIIKNLSN

-63 TSSTDSKVQLDIEKE
+63 TSSTDNKVQLDIEKE
-78 KTKQIEMQNEA
+78 KTKQIEMQTEA

-102 QNKETLDDIKQ
+102 QNKEALDDIKQ

-140 DIKNALRNT
+140 DIKKELRNT
-149 DIDTNAF
+149 DMDTEAF
-156 KELTERA
+156 KDLTERA
-163 GELNEKLKKAEAAYG
+163 GELNEKLKKAEEAYG
-178 QLGRNVGNYTQSFL
+178 QFGRNVGNYTQSVL

-204 NVDLNISG
+204 NVDFNISG

-218 DLKAQ
+218 NLKAQ
-223 LIEAKR
+223 LRELKQ

-260 NLKDVGEE
+260 NLKDVGAE

-283 VEASFTNASE
+283 VEASFSNASE
-293 AAEALRKKLV
+293 ACEALRKKLV
-303 SMRIAGEENTPMY
+303 AMRVAGEENTPMY

-337 AGMTKT
+337 EGMTKMSS
-343 TQNMGK
+343 NLNK
-349 VISVMK
+349 VVGVMK
-355 GLSSLAALG
+355 GFSSIAALG
-364 QGISGLF
+364 QGIAGLF
-371 GGASEDL
+371 GEGSEQIE
-378 DKFIQKFASL
+378 KFVQKFASISL
-388 TMVIAGLKELEEL
+388 VISGLSSLEEEL
-401 INSGQGAWGKLAQ
+401 NKGTSAFARFTNS
-414 NADNAMNK
+414 
-422 MVSPISNLKEATAAV
+422 T
-437 REYIKANEELSKS
+437 
-450 KEKIASLTKNFNEII
+450 NEII
-465 KEDTESRYERMSL
+465 NKLPLIKQVGNALNGIIAVRDMQLAEKTLDGVSDSVNRLIPNM
-478 LQQEIEKI
+478 QQISDDVYNVIQANSELNNSFNKLSKHDNIKFFNADSIDELKG
-486 AGMSSEWQNL
+486 ASSEMDDFVDKLQ
-496 EDALQ
+496 DAMNADESFKNKVEELFQ
-501 SIDDVDEFGNVQNA
+501 SQKKAGEILNQQRKATIQFGEAQIVVASITGKFANA
-515 LDALIAKFPELEEKA
+515 LTSLAQKSALASKALYGVATAMKFVMKTTVVLALIQALMWAVEK
-530 TKYVNAVNHIDT
+530 
-542 ASERATQTFYEYQEA
+542 
-557 EENLN
+557 
-562 KAQEEQN
+562 
-569 AILEKLSPRMQ
+569 
-580 TMAKSLGNMGVAGKL
+580 
-595 ATNAIYGL
+595 
-603 ATALKALAKVT
+603 
-614 IVLVALQLMAEAL
+614 
-627 TLLTDG
+627 LTDG
-633 LKMLGNAL
+633 LKALWGWAKTQFEWVLFQQGEKDAKKLVSQVDSLNKKLNGLKQEREIQIKLGNV
-641 GIGKAW
+641 GE
-647 DSLKQSVQNFFG
+647 VE
-659 VISGGQLKKLNNDL
+659 GQLKDLKDQIDMLKNQKITFDTDREFGEWQKQLVEAFKNIDKADSDWKKLTQSEKEAAEALEAIAKIDPEFFKQL
-673 DTLEKKLDSLSKEYD
+673 EGLGPEKQLEKINEELK
-688 IQVKIGNMGDAE
+688 KIGLNSINMSSLESMDTKALEELLEKLSGIDFDLNDVKVNSVEAFAE
-700 AQLQRLNNQLQ
+700 FGKAIMKARQDTANAAARMKKDLVSLTQREYQLQ
-711 LLAQTKELFDK
+711 LSLNDDDIKTRLEIVRLEMEALAQTYGMKIRQSGSVQKKDGSKMSKEERQIAQRIANINALETK
-722 QDQFSEW
+722 AAKRAN
-729 QKELQTQLDKTDS
+729 KE
-742 GWQDLTKT
+742 
-750 QQDAAEGLQALT
+750 A
-762 KVNKDFIDSLKNKT
+762 KDRKNK
-776 PQQQLEAIDK
+776 EAADGQRQAVDNAK
-786 KLKEIGLDSNKM
+786 KLS
-798 AAIETVLSQDDEEV
+798 
-812 EKFLSQLSDI
+812 
-822 DMDLNDIGV
+822 
-831 TGAKTFGRM
+831 
-840 ATDIAKAR
+840 
-848 EAAAAAIAMIK
+848 
-859 ADLKSLENQN
+859 
-869 IQLKLQLDPTNANL
+869 
-883 AFQSAI
+883 
-889 SSMAAMAQKYGI
+889 
-901 MMSPDGLHF
+901 
-910 TAKAGDSTG
+910 
-919 AQIAK
+919 
-924 QLEENAKLQ
+924 
-933 KQITDKQ
+933 
-940 IADRKKQEADR
+940 
-951 IKSERERAANEAKQ
+951 RA
-965 AATEA
+965 
-970 KKRAR
+970 
-975 NETAARL
+975 ETAARL
-982 EAMEDGMEKEIAL
+982 EAMEDGMDKEIAI

-1003 IEEAKETGK
+1003 IEDAKETGK
-1012 NIVDINTIYDR
+1012 RVVDINTIYDR

-1032 AKYVED
+1032 AKYIED
-1038 LQREHNERLMSIAT
+1038 LQREHNERLMNIAT

-1087 ISYDTNTQGSKE
+1087 ISYDTNTQGSSE
-1099 GIAAQKKYYEELKQS
+1099 GINAQKKYYEELKQS

-1134 QRQLEDEDARFKAS
+1134 QRQLEDEEARFKAS

-1162 LKEKVDAHQITEEE
+1162 LKEKVEAHQITEEE

-1212 VLTNIELQYNEERKA
+1212 VLMNIELQYNEERKA
-1227 ATASALEEQRQVTQN
+1227 ATASALEEQRQVTQD
-1242 FYNDIDTIME
+1242 FYNDIDSTME

-1266 YGAYRQSLQ
+1266 YDAYRQSLQ
-1275 DALDATKEV
+1275 DALNATKEV

-1306 DDFQKAKKELDD
+1306 DDFQKANKELDD

-1460 EQLKKQQDALD
+1460 EQLKKQQDALE

-1527 QYGKGGKLTGP
+1527 QYGKGGKLNGP
-1538 AHKDGGI
+1538 SHKEGGI

-1628 QAQQD
+1628 QTQQD

>member
-31 DAEAIIKNLSN
+31 EAEGIIKNLSN

-78 KTKQIEMQNEA
+78 KTKQIEMQTEA

-102 QNKETLDDIKQ
+102 QNKEALDDIKQ

-140 DIKNALRNT
+140 DIKKELRNT
-149 DIDTNAF
+149 DMDTEAF
-156 KELTERA
+156 KDLTERA
-163 GELNEKLKKAEAAYG
+163 GELNEKLKKAEEAYG
-178 QLGRNVGNYTQSFL
+178 QFGRNVGNYTESVL

-204 NVDLNISG
+204 NVDFNISG

-223 LIEAKR
+223 LRELKQ

-260 NLKDVGEE
+260 NLKDVGAE

-283 VEASFTNASE
+283 VEASFSNASE
-293 AAEALRKKLV
+293 ACEALRKKLV
-303 SMRIAGEENTPMY
+303 AMRVAGEENTPMY

-401 INSGQGAWGKLAQ
+401 INSGQGAWAQ
-414 NADNAMNK
+414 FAQKGN
-422 MVSPISNLKEATAAV
+422 
-437 REYIKANEELSKS
+437 
-450 KEKIASLTKNFNEII
+450 
-465 KEDTESRYERMSL
+465 
-478 LQQEIEKI
+478 
-486 AGMSSEWQNL
+486 
-496 EDALQ
+496 DALNWLV
-501 SIDDVDEFGNVQNA
+501 SWSDGI
-515 LDALIAKFPELEEKA
+515 LKA
-530 TKYVNAVNHIDT
+530 TKNTKEFI
-542 ASERATQTFYEYQEA
+542 EA
-557 EENLN
+557 QRTLQ
-562 KAQEEQN
+562 KAQEELKAAYADIGTVAMSDEEYVAFAEQYQKLEQSIKDIAGSDALN
-569 AILEKLSPRMQ
+569 KLNDSLVDTYLTNTKSLEELNDTIDKLKAKFPQLSDEIDKFVQANIESITRSKESIQIMDKYEETLEKKNKLEEENEKILSSMGSKTQ
-580 TMAKSLGNMGVAGKL
+580 AFAKSLQGMGAVGRGAAVAINLL
-595 ATNAIYGL
+595 ATS
-603 ATALKALAKVT
+603 LKMLAKAFVV
-614 IVLVALQLMAEAL
+614 IGALQLMAEAVEVL
-627 TLLTDG
+627 MNWLKALWNWAKSPFEWVSFQQGEKDAKKLVSQIDSLNKKLDG
-633 LKMLGNAL
+633 LKQERDIQIKLGNV
-641 GIGKAW
+641 GE
-647 DSLKQSVQNFFG
+647 VE
-659 VISGGQLKKLNNDL
+659 GQLK
-673 DTLEKKLDSLSKEYD
+673 D
-688 IQVKIGNMGDAE
+688 IQDQIDMLKNQKITFDTDREFGEWQNQLINAFKNIDKADSDWQSLTQSEKEAAE
-700 AQLQRLNNQLQ
+700 A
-711 LLAQTKELFDK
+711 
-722 QDQFSEW
+722 
-729 QKELQTQLDKTDS
+729 
-742 GWQDLTKT
+742 
-750 QQDAAEGLQALT
+750 
-762 KVNKDFIDSLKNKT
+762 
-776 PQQQLEAIDK
+776 LEAIAKIDPEFFKQLEGLGPEKQLEKINEELK
-786 KLKEIGLDSNKM
+786 KIGLNSVNMSSLESMDTK
-798 AAIETVLSQDDEEV
+798 ALEELLEKLS
-812 EKFLSQLSDI
+812 KI
-822 DMDLNDIGV
+822 DVDLNDV
-831 TGAKTFGRM
+831 KANSVEAFAEFGKAIM
-840 ATDIAKAR
+840 KAR
-848 EAAAAAIAMIK
+848 QDTANATARMK
-859 ADLKSLENQN
+859 KDLASLTQREY
-869 IQLKLQLDPTNANL
+869 QLKLSLNDDDITTRLRIVKLEMEAL
-883 AFQSAI
+883 
-889 SSMAAMAQKYGI
+889 
-901 MMSPDGLHF
+901 
-910 TAKAGDSTG
+910 
-919 AQIAK
+919 AK
-924 QLEENAKLQ
+924 QYGFTMGKKGNRSVVVKKGGKFTEEERAIAQRILAINNLEIKAAKKANKEAQDRKNKEASDGQKQAVDNAKKL
-933 KQITDKQ
+933 
-940 IADRKKQEADR
+940 
-951 IKSERERAANEAKQ
+951 SRA
-965 AATEA
+965 
-970 KKRAR
+970 
-975 NETAARL
+975 ETAARL

-1003 IEEAKETGK
+1003 IEDAKETGK

-1023 QILEVKKKY
+1023 QILEVRKKY

-1067 TRADTSMGNAENK
+1067 TKADTSMGNAENK

-1087 ISYDTNTQGSKE
+1087 ISYDTNTQGSRE
-1099 GIAAQKKYYEELKQS
+1099 GINAQKKYYEQLKQS

-1125 EKEAAQRNY
+1125 EKETAQRNY

-1162 LKEKVDAHQITEEE
+1162 LKEKVEAHQITEEE

-1186 EYLKGEEKDLQTH
+1186 EYLKGEQKDLQTH
-1199 NEKMQSITENGKA
+1199 NEKMKSITENGKA
-1212 VLTNIELQYNEERKA
+1212 VLMNIELQYNEERKS
-1227 ATASALEEQRQVTQN
+1227 ATASALEEQRKVTQD

-1275 DALDATKEV
+1275 DALNSTKEV

-1292 EALQNALDNNEISF
+1292 EALQKALDNNEISF
-1306 DDFQKAKKELDD
+1306 DDFQKSKKELDD

-1356 SGMFDSISEMYTRQ
+1356 SGMFDGISELYTRQ
-1370 LDAEQA
+1370 LDAEQE

-1460 EQLKKQQDALD
+1460 EQLKKQQDALE
-1471 KKRKQQ
+1471 KKRRQQ

-1482 IVQATINTFTAVSN
+1482 IVQATINTFAAVSN

-1527 QYGKGGKLTGP
+1527 QY
-1538 AHKDGGI
+1538 ADGGLLKGKRHSQGGMKI
-1545 PVGNTGITVEG
+1545 QGTNMEVEG
-1556 NEYIIRKESTMPN
+1556 GEYVTNRASTNAN

-1574 YINSSQRRLTKD
+1574 YINSNRRTLTKD
-1586 DLIRFYDNGKT
+1586 DLIKFYDNGKT
-1597 PLINRTMTTKF
+1597 TLINRPMQTKF
-1608 AEGGELPQ
+1608 EEGGQLPQ

>member
-1 MAKEKKVFSIV
+1 MAKEKRIFQIQ

-31 DAEAIIKNLSN
+31 DAEGIIKNLSN

-78 KTKQIEMQNEA
+78 KTKQIEMQTEA

-140 DIKNALRNT
+140 DIKKELRNT
-149 DIDTNAF
+149 DMDTEAF
-156 KELTERA
+156 KDLTDRA
-163 GELNEKLKKAEAAYG
+163 GELNEKLKKAEEAYG
-178 QLGRNVGNYTQSFL
+178 QFGRNVGNYTESVL

-204 NVDLNISG
+204 NVDFNISG

-223 LIEAKR
+223 LRELKK

-260 NLKDVGEE
+260 NLKDVGAE

-283 VEASFTNASE
+283 VEASFSNASE
-293 AAEALRKKLV
+293 ACEALRKKLV
-303 SMRIAGEENTPMY
+303 AMRVAGEENTPMY

-401 INSGQGAWGKLAQ
+401 INSGQGAWAQ
-414 NADNAMNK
+414 FAQKGN
-422 MVSPISNLKEATAAV
+422 
-437 REYIKANEELSKS
+437 
-450 KEKIASLTKNFNEII
+450 
-465 KEDTESRYERMSL
+465 
-478 LQQEIEKI
+478 
-486 AGMSSEWQNL
+486 
-496 EDALQ
+496 DALNWLV
-501 SIDDVDEFGNVQNA
+501 SWSDGI
-515 LDALIAKFPELEEKA
+515 LKA
-530 TKYVNAVNHIDT
+530 TKNTKEFID
-542 ASERATQTFYEYQEA
+542 AQKSLQ
-557 EENLN
+557 
-562 KAQEEQN
+562 KAQEEAKN
-569 AILEKLSPRMQ
+569 AFTNMTSHELTDDAYNALVEQIQMSQQAINDIAGLSDEWAKLQDVISKTNGYNLDELGDAVSDLKAKFPQLSEEIDNYTQAQMMLDYESNKTIDTFKQFYQAVKKKNKAEEENEKILSSMGSKTQAFAKSLQAMGVVGRGVAVVINGLTIALRALSKALVVIAALQLLAEAVEVLMNWLKALWNLAKSPFEWITFQQGEKDAKKLVSQIDSLNKKLNGLKQEREIQIKLGNVGEVEGQLKDLQDQIDMLKNQKITFDTDREFGEWQKQLVDAFKNIDKADSDWQSLTQSEKEAAEALEAIAKIDPEFFKQLEGLGPEKQLEKINEELKKIGLNSVNMSSLESMDTKALEELLEKLSGIDVDLNDVKANSVEAFAEFGKAIMKARQDTANAVARMKKDL
-580 TMAKSLGNMGVAGKL
+580 ASLTQREYQLKL
-595 ATNAIYGL
+595 SLNDDDIT
-603 ATALKALAKVT
+603 TRLKIVKLEMEALAKQYGFTMGKKGNRSVVVKKGGKFT
-614 IVLVALQLMAEAL
+614 KEERAIAQRILAINNLEIKAAKEANKAAQDRKNKE
-627 TLLTDG
+627 TADG
-633 LKMLGNAL
+633 QKQAVDNA
-641 GIGKAW
+641 
-647 DSLKQSVQNFFG
+647 
-659 VISGGQLKKLNNDL
+659 KKL
-673 DTLEKKLDSLSKEYD
+673 S
-688 IQVKIGNMGDAE
+688 
-700 AQLQRLNNQLQ
+700 
-711 LLAQTKELFDK
+711 
-722 QDQFSEW
+722 
-729 QKELQTQLDKTDS
+729 
-742 GWQDLTKT
+742 
-750 QQDAAEGLQALT
+750 
-762 KVNKDFIDSLKNKT
+762 
-776 PQQQLEAIDK
+776 
-786 KLKEIGLDSNKM
+786 
-798 AAIETVLSQDDEEV
+798 
-812 EKFLSQLSDI
+812 
-822 DMDLNDIGV
+822 
-831 TGAKTFGRM
+831 
-840 ATDIAKAR
+840 
-848 EAAAAAIAMIK
+848 
-859 ADLKSLENQN
+859 
-869 IQLKLQLDPTNANL
+869 
-883 AFQSAI
+883 
-889 SSMAAMAQKYGI
+889 
-901 MMSPDGLHF
+901 
-910 TAKAGDSTG
+910 
-919 AQIAK
+919 
-924 QLEENAKLQ
+924 
-933 KQITDKQ
+933 
-940 IADRKKQEADR
+940 
-951 IKSERERAANEAKQ
+951 RA
-965 AATEA
+965 
-970 KKRAR
+970 
-975 NETAARL
+975 ETAARL
-982 EAMEDGMEKEIAL
+982 EAMEDGMDKEIAI

-1003 IEEAKETGK
+1003 IEDAKETGK

-1023 QILEVKKKY
+1023 QILEVRKKY

-1087 ISYDTNTQGSKE
+1087 ISYDTNTQGSRE
-1099 GIAAQKKYYEELKQS
+1099 GINAQKKYYEQLKQS

-1125 EKEAAQRNY
+1125 EKETAQRNY

-1162 LKEKVDAHQITEEE
+1162 LKEKVEAHQITEEE

-1186 EYLKGEEKDLQTH
+1186 EYLKSEQKDLQTH

-1212 VLTNIELQYNEERKA
+1212 VLMNIELQYNEERKS
-1227 ATASALEEQRQVTQN
+1227 ATASALEEQRKVTQD
-1242 FYNDIDTIME
+1242 FYNDIDSIME

-1275 DALDATKEV
+1275 DALNSTKEV

-1292 EALQNALDNNEISF
+1292 EALQKALDNNEISF
-1306 DDFQKAKKELDD
+1306 DDFQKSKKELDD

-1332 GLSNSFNTWMG
+1332 GLSNSFNTWMS

-1356 SGMFDSISEMYTRQ
+1356 SGMFDSISELYTRQ
-1370 LDAEQA
+1370 LDAEQE

-1460 EQLKKQQDALD
+1460 EQLKKQQDALE
-1471 KKRKQQ
+1471 KKRRQQ

-1527 QYGKGGKLTGP
+1527 QYANGGLLNGKRHSQGGMKIQGT
-1538 AHKDGGI
+1538 
-1545 PVGNTGITVEG
+1545 NMEVEG
-1556 NEYIIRKESTMPN
+1556 GEYVTNRASTNAN

-1574 YINSSQRRLTKD
+1574 YINSNRRTLTKD
-1586 DLIRFYDNGKT
+1586 DLIKFYDNGKT
-1597 PLINRTMTTKF
+1597 TLINRPMQTKF
-1608 AEGGELPQ
+1608 EEGGQLPQ
-1616 LSVDVKSLMNNV
+1616 LSVDVKSLMNNA

>member
-1 MAKEKKVFSIV
+1 MAKEKRIFQIQ

-31 DAEAIIKNLSN
+31 DAEGIIKNLSN

-78 KTKQIEMQNEA
+78 KTKQIEMQTEA

-102 QNKETLDDIKQ
+102 QNKEALDDIKQ

-140 DIKNALRNT
+140 DIKKELRNT
-149 DIDTNAF
+149 DMDTEAF

-163 GELNEKLKKAEAAYG
+163 GELNEKLKKAEEAYG
-178 QLGRNVGNYTQSFL
+178 QFGRNVGNYTESVL

-204 NVDLNISG
+204 NVDFNISG

-223 LIEAKR
+223 LRELKK

-253 QIEDMES
+253 QIDDMES
-260 NLKDVGEE
+260 NLKDVGAE

-283 VEASFTNASE
+283 VEASFSNASE
-293 AAEALRKKLV
+293 ACEALRKKLV
-303 SMRIAGEENTPMY
+303 AMRVAGEENTPMY

-323 RRLSKEVMIANQQV
+323 RRLSKEVMIANKQV
-337 AGMTKT
+337 EGMTKMSS
-343 TQNMGK
+343 NLNK
-349 VISVMK
+349 VVGVMK
-355 GLSSLAALG
+355 GFSSIAALG
-364 QGISGLF
+364 QGIAGLF
-371 GGASEDL
+371 GEGSEQIE
-378 DKFIQKFASL
+378 KFVQKFASISL
-388 TMVIAGLKELEEL
+388 VLSGLSSLEEEL
-401 INSGQGAWGKLAQ
+401 NKGTSAFARFTNS
-414 NADNAMNK
+414 
-422 MVSPISNLKEATAAV
+422 T
-437 REYIKANEELSKS
+437 
-450 KEKIASLTKNFNEII
+450 NEII
-465 KEDTESRYERMSL
+465 NKLPLIKQVGNALNGIIAVRDMQSAEKTLDGVNDSVNRLIPNM
-478 LQQEIEKI
+478 QQIYDDVYNVIQANSELNNSFNKLSKHDNIKFFNADSIDELRGI
-486 AGMSSEWQNL
+486 SSEMDDFVDKLQ
-496 EDALQ
+496 DAMNA
-501 SIDDVDEFGNVQNA
+501 DESFKNKVE
-515 LDALIAKFPELEEKA
+515 ELFKSQKKAGEILNQQRKA
-530 TKYVNAVNHIDT
+530 TMQLGEAQDAVASITGKFANAVT
-542 ASERATQTFYEYQEA
+542 SLAQKSALAS
-557 EENLN
+557 
-562 KAQEEQN
+562 KA
-569 AILEKLSPRMQ
+569 L
-580 TMAKSLGNMGVAGKL
+580 
-595 ATNAIYGL
+595 YGL
-603 ATALKALAKVT
+603 ATAIKFVMKTTVVLAL
-614 IVLVALQLMAEAL
+614 IQALMWAVEK
-627 TLLTDG
+627 LTDG
-633 LKMLGNAL
+633 LKTLWSYAKMPFEILTFQQSEKDAKKL
-641 GIGKAW
+641 ASQV
-647 DSLKQSVQNFFG
+647 DSLN
-659 VISGGQLKKLNNDL
+659 KKLNGL
-673 DTLEKKLDSLSKEYD
+673 KQEREIQIKL
-688 IQVKIGNMGDAE
+688 GNVGEVE
-700 AQLQRLNNQLQ
+700 AQIKDL
-711 LLAQTKELFDK
+711 
-722 QDQFSEW
+722 QDQFDMLKNQKITFDTDKEFGEW
-729 QKELQTQLDKTDS
+729 QKQLVEAFKNIDKADSDWQNLTQTEKE
-742 GWQDLTKT
+742 
-750 QQDAAEGLQALT
+750 AAEA
-762 KVNKDFIDSLKNKT
+762 
-776 PQQQLEAIDK
+776 LEAIANIDPEFFKQLEGLGPEKQLEKINEELK
-786 KLKEIGLDSNKM
+786 KIGLNSINMSSLESMDTK
-798 AAIETVLSQDDEEV
+798 ALEELIEKLSG
-812 EKFLSQLSDI
+812 I
-822 DMDLNDIGV
+822 DVDLNDV
-831 TGAKTFGRM
+831 KVNSVEAFAEFGKAIM
-840 ATDIAKAR
+840 KAR
-848 EAAAAAIAMIK
+848 QDTANAAARMK
-859 ADLKSLENQN
+859 KDLASLTQREY
-869 IQLKLQLDPTNANL
+869 QLKLSLNDDDITTRL
-883 AFQSAI
+883 KI
-889 SSMAAMAQKYGI
+889 I
-901 MMSPDGLHF
+901 GLEME
-910 TAKAGDSTG
+910 AL
-919 AQIAK
+919 AK
-924 QLEENAKLQ
+924 QYGFTMGKKGNKSVVVKKGGKFTKDERAIAQRILAINNLEIDAAKKANKDAQDRKNKETADQQ
-933 KQITDKQ
+933 KQAVED
-940 IADRKKQEADR
+940 
-951 IKSERERAANEAKQ
+951 
-965 AATEA
+965 A
-970 KKRAR
+970 KKRTRA
-975 NETAARL
+975 ETAARL
-982 EAMEDGMEKEIAL
+982 EAMEDGMDKEIAI

-1003 IEEAKETGK
+1003 IEDAKETGK
-1012 NIVDINTIYDR
+1012 RVEDINTIYDR

-1032 AKYVED
+1032 AKYIED
-1038 LQREHNERLMSIAT
+1038 LQRDHNERLMSIAT

-1087 ISYDTNTQGSKE
+1087 ISYDTSTQGSRE
-1099 GIAAQKKYYEELKQS
+1099 GINAQKKYYEQLKQS

-1134 QRQLEDEDARFKAS
+1134 QRQLEDENARFKAS

-1186 EYLKGEEKDLQTH
+1186 EYLKGEAKDLQTH

-1212 VLTNIELQYNEERKA
+1212 VLLNIELQYNEERKN
-1227 ATASALEEQRQVTQN
+1227 ATASALEEQRQVTQD
-1242 FYNDIDTIME
+1242 FYNDIDTIMQ

-1266 YGAYRQSLQ
+1266 YGAYRKSLQ
-1275 DALDATKEV
+1275 DALNATQEV

-1292 EALQNALDNNEISF
+1292 EALQNALNNNEISF

-1318 FAEEVKDKTDDLKD
+1318 FAEEVNDKTDDLKD
-1332 GLSNSFNTWMG
+1332 GLSNSFNTWMS

-1356 SGMFDSISEMYTRQ
+1356 SGMFDTISEMYTRQ

-1460 EQLKKQQDALD
+1460 EQLKKQQDALE
-1471 KKRKQQ
+1471 KKRRQQ

-1482 IVQATINTFTAVSN
+1482 IVQATINTFAAVSN

-1527 QYGKGGKLTGP
+1527 QYGKGGKLDGP
-1538 AHKDGGI
+1538 SHKEGGI

-1597 PLINRTMTTKF
+1597 PLINRQMTTKF

-1628 QAQQD
+1628 QSQQD

>member
-31 DAEAIIKNLSN
+31 DAEGIIKNLSN
-42 AKIDVKVSTGKATT
+42 AKIDVKVSTGKPTT

-78 KTKQIEMQNEA
+78 KTKQVEMQNEA

-102 QNKETLDDIKQ
+102 QNKEALDDIKQ

-140 DIKNALRNT
+140 DIKKELRNT
-149 DIDTNAF
+149 DMDTNAF

-163 GELNEKLKKAEAAYG
+163 GELNEKLKKAEEAYG
-178 QLGRNVGNYTQSFL
+178 QFGRNVGNYTQSVL

-204 NVDLNISG
+204 NVDFNISG

-223 LIEAKR
+223 LRELKQ

-293 AAEALRKKLV
+293 ACEALRKKLV
-303 SMRIAGEENTPMY
+303 AMRVAGEENTPMY

-349 VISVMK
+349 VIGVMK

-401 INSGQGAWGKLAQ
+401 INSGQGAWGKFAQ
-414 NADNAMNK
+414 KGNDALNWL
-422 MVSPISNLKEATAAV
+422 VSWSDGILKATKNTKEFIDAQ
-437 REYIKANEELSKS
+437 RTLQKAQEELKS
-450 KEKIASLTKNFNEII
+450 AYADIGTVAMSDEEYVAFAEQYQKLEQSI
-465 KEDTESRYERMSL
+465 KEIAGSDALNKLNDSL
-478 LQQEIEKI
+478 LDTYLTNTNSIE
-486 AGMSSEWQNL
+486 ELN
-496 EDALQ
+496 DA
-501 SIDDVDEFGNVQNA
+501 VDK
-515 LDALIAKFPELEEKA
+515 LKAKFPELSNEIDKFVQMNIESITRSKESIQIMDKYEETLEK
-530 TKYVNAVNHIDT
+530 KNKL
-542 ASERATQTFYEYQEA
+542 E
-557 EENLN
+557 EENEKILSSMGAKTQAFAKSLQSMGAVGRGAAVAINGLTIALKALGKAFVVIAALQLLAEVVEVLMNWLKAVWNWAKSPFEWLTFQQGEKDAKKLVSQIDSLN
-562 KAQEEQN
+562 KKLNGLKQEREIQIKLGNVGEVEAQLKDLQDQFDMLKNQKITFDTDREFGEWQKQLVEAFKNIDKADSDWQDLTQSEKEAAEALEAIANIDPEFFKQLEGLGPEKQLEKINEELKKIGLN
-569 AILEKLSPRMQ
+569 SINMSSLESMDTKALEELLEKLSGIDVD
-580 TMAKSLGNMGVAGKL
+580 LNDV
-595 ATNAIYGL
+595 
-603 ATALKALAKVT
+603 KANSVEAF
-614 IVLVALQLMAEAL
+614 AEF
-627 TLLTDG
+627 
-633 LKMLGNAL
+633 
-641 GIGKAW
+641 GKAIMKARQ
-647 DSLKQSVQNFFG
+647 DTANAAARMKKDLASLTQREY
-659 VISGGQLKKLNNDL
+659 QLKLSLND
-673 DTLEKKLDSLSKEYD
+673 DDIKTRLEIVRLE
-688 IQVKIGNMGDAE
+688 ME
-700 AQLQRLNNQLQ
+700 A
-711 LLAQTKELFDK
+711 LAQTYGMKIRQSGSVQKKDGSKMSDEERQIAQRIANINYLETKAAKKANKEAHDR
-722 QDQFSEW
+722 
-729 QKELQTQLDKTDS
+729 
-742 GWQDLTKT
+742 
-750 QQDAAEGLQALT
+750 
-762 KVNKDFIDSLKNKT
+762 KNK
-776 PQQQLEAIDK
+776 EAADGQKQAVDNAK
-786 KLKEIGLDSNKM
+786 KL
-798 AAIETVLSQDDEEV
+798 T
-812 EKFLSQLSDI
+812 
-822 DMDLNDIGV
+822 
-831 TGAKTFGRM
+831 
-840 ATDIAKAR
+840 
-848 EAAAAAIAMIK
+848 
-859 ADLKSLENQN
+859 
-869 IQLKLQLDPTNANL
+869 
-883 AFQSAI
+883 
-889 SSMAAMAQKYGI
+889 
-901 MMSPDGLHF
+901 
-910 TAKAGDSTG
+910 
-919 AQIAK
+919 
-924 QLEENAKLQ
+924 
-933 KQITDKQ
+933 
-940 IADRKKQEADR
+940 
-951 IKSERERAANEAKQ
+951 RA
-965 AATEA
+965 
-970 KKRAR
+970 
-975 NETAARL
+975 ETAARL
-982 EAMEDGMEKEIAL
+982 EAMEDGMDKEIAL

-1003 IEEAKETGK
+1003 IEDAKESGK
-1012 NIVDINTIYDR
+1012 RVVDINIIYDR

-1032 AKYVED
+1032 AKYIEDVE
-1038 LQREHNERLMSIAT
+1038 REHTKRLEDIAKD
-1052 QFLENWKNI
+1052 FLTSWSQI

-1087 ISYDTNTQGSKE
+1087 ISYDTNTQGSRE
-1099 GIAAQKKYYEELKQS
+1099 GIDAQKKYYEQLKQS

-1148 KEAQKKEL
+1148 KDAQKKEL

-1162 LKEKVDAHQITEEE
+1162 LKEKVEAHQITEVE

-1186 EYLKGEEKDLQTH
+1186 EYLKGEEKDLQIH

-1212 VLTNIELQYNEERKA
+1212 VLTNIELQYNEERKT
-1227 ATASALEEQRQVTQN
+1227 ATASALEEQRKVTQD
-1242 FYNDIDTIME
+1242 FYNDIDTVME

-1266 YGAYRQSLQ
+1266 YGAYRKSLQ
-1275 DALDATKEV
+1275 DALNSTKEV

-1332 GLSNSFNTWMG
+1332 GLSNSFNTWMS

-1356 SGMFDSISEMYTRQ
+1356 SGMFDSISELYTRQ
-1370 LDAEQA
+1370 LDAEQE

-1460 EQLKKQQDALD
+1460 EQLKKQQDALE
-1471 KKRKQQ
+1471 KKRRQQ

-1482 IVQATINTFTAVSN
+1482 IVQATINTFAAVNN

-1527 QYGKGGKLTGP
+1527 QYGKGGKLDGP
-1538 AHKDGGI
+1538 SHKEGGI

-1597 PLINRTMTTKF
+1597 PLINRQMTTKF

>member
-1 MAKEKKVFSIV
+1 MAKEKRIFQIQ

-31 DAEAIIKNLSN
+31 DAEGIIKNLSN

-78 KTKQIEMQNEA
+78 KTKQVEMQNEA

-102 QNKETLDDIKQ
+102 QNKEALDDIKQ

-140 DIKNALRNT
+140 DIKKELRNT
-149 DIDTNAF
+149 DMDDEAF
-156 KELTERA
+156 KQLTERA

-178 QLGRNVGNYTQSFL
+178 QFGRNVGNYTQSVL
-192 EALRQWDEEKDF
+192 EALRQWDEERDF
-204 NVDLNISG
+204 NVDLNTSG
-212 AENSLN
+212 AEKSLN

-223 LIEAKR
+223 LRELKQ

-253 QIEDMES
+253 QIDDMES
-260 NLKDVGEE
+260 NLKDVGAE

-283 VEASFTNASE
+283 VEASFSNASE
-293 AAEALRKKLV
+293 ACEALRKKLV
-303 SMRIAGEENTPMY
+303 AMRVAGEENTPMY

-349 VISVMK
+349 VIGVMK

-401 INSGQGAWGKLAQ
+401 INSGQGAWAQ
-414 NADNAMNK
+414 FAQK
-422 MVSPISNLKEATAAV
+422 
-437 REYIKANEELSKS
+437 
-450 KEKIASLTKNFNEII
+450 
-465 KEDTESRYERMSL
+465 
-478 LQQEIEKI
+478 
-486 AGMSSEWQNL
+486 
-496 EDALQ
+496 
-501 SIDDVDEFGNVQNA
+501 GNDFLNW
-515 LDALIAKFPELEEKA
+515 LFSWSDGILKA
-530 TKYVNAVNHIDT
+530 TKNTKDFI
-542 ASERATQTFYEYQEA
+542 EA
-557 EENLN
+557 QRTLQ
-562 KAQEEQN
+562 KAQEELNDALANLPSN
-569 AILEKLSPRMQ
+569 ALTDEMYNALVEQVQMSEQAIKGVAGLSDEWEKLQDVISNDKGYRLDELGNAVSDLKARFPQLSEEIDKYTEAQIRLDYESQDAVDAFKQYQQALEEKNKAEKESDKLLSSMGPKTQ
-580 TMAKSLGNMGVAGKL
+580 AFAKSLQAMGATGRVAAVGINL
-595 ATNAIYGL
+595 FT
-603 ATALKALAKVT
+603 TA
-614 IVLVALQLMAEAL
+614 
-627 TLLTDG
+627 
-633 LKMLGNAL
+633 LKMLGKALVVIAVLQLLAEAVDKLMNGFKWLGNAIKGL
-641 GIGKAW
+641 FGIMSEGDA
-647 DSLKQSVQNFFG
+647 
-659 VISGGQLKKLNNDL
+659 KKLTNQL
-673 DTLEKKLDSLSKEYD
+673 DTLQKKLDTLSREYE
-688 IQVKIGNMGDAE
+688 IKVKLGDMGEAE
-700 AQLQRLNNQLQ
+700 AQLQKLKDQIQNIGNTKVTLD
-711 LLAQTKELFDK
+711 ADSKMSEWMKELR
-722 QDQFSEW
+722 E
-729 QKELQTQLDKTDS
+729 ELDKTDS
-742 GWQDLTKT
+742 DWNDLNKT

-786 KLKEIGLDSNKM
+786 KLKEISLDSNKM
-798 AAIETVLSQDDEEV
+798 AAIDAVLSQDDESIQ
-812 EKFLSQLSDI
+812 KFLDGLSDI
-822 DMDLNDIGV
+822 DADLNDIGV
-831 TGAKTFGRM
+831 TGVKVFGRM

-910 TAKAGDSTG
+910 TAKPGDSTG

-933 KQITDKQ
+933 KKITDKQ

-951 IKSERERAANEAKQ
+951 VKSEKERAANEAKQ
-965 AATEA
+965 AAAEA

-982 EAMEDGMEKEIAL
+982 EAMEDGMDKEIAL

-1012 NIVDINTIYDR
+1012 RVEDINTIYDR
-1023 QILEVKKKY
+1023 QILDVKKKY
-1032 AKYVED
+1032 AKYIED
-1038 LQREHNERLMSIAT
+1038 LQRDHNERLMNIAT

-1067 TRADTSMGNAENK
+1067 TRADTSMGNVENK

-1087 ISYDTNTQGSKE
+1087 ISYDTNTQGSRE
-1099 GIAAQKKYYEELKQS
+1099 GIDAQKKYYEQLKQS

-1125 EKEAAQRNY
+1125 EKEAAQRDY

-1148 KEAQKKEL
+1148 KDAQKKEL

-1186 EYLKGEEKDLQTH
+1186 EYLKGEQKDLQTH

-1212 VLTNIELQYNEERKA
+1212 VLMNIELQYNEERKA

-1266 YGAYRQSLQ
+1266 YGAYRKSLQ
-1275 DALDATKEV
+1275 DALNATQEV

-1318 FAEEVKDKTDDLKD
+1318 FAEEVKSKTDDLKY
-1332 GLSNSFNTWMG
+1332 GLSNSFNTWMS

-1356 SGMFDSISEMYTRQ
+1356 SGMFDSISELYTRQ

-1460 EQLKKQQDALD
+1460 EQLKKQQDALER
-1471 KKRKQQ
+1471 KRRQQ

-1482 IVQATINTFTAVSN
+1482 IVQATINTFAAVSN

-1527 QYGKGGKLTGP
+1527 QYGKGGKLDGP
-1538 AHKDGGI
+1538 SHKEGGI

-1597 PLINRTMTTKF
+1597 PLINRQMTTKF